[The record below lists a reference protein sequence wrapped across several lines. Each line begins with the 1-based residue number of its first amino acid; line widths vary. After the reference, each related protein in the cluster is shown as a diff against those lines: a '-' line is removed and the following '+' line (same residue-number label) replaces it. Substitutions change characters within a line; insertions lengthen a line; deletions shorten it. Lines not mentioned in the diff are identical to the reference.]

1 METFLLNLLKTSLL
15 GSLAI
20 LAMLVLKPLWRE
32 RYRAKTRC
40 WLWLALAA
48 FLLLPVDFSVKNA
61 PVQAAPPKDY
71 TLFVGTDKT
80 AIQSTDNLFGDMAE
94 KSGQSPAQVR
104 DTIIQRPVTNPEQK
118 TTRYIPVTTILFYG
132 YLAGAAAF
140 LLYQGVSYA
149 LFRRTVRRWK
159 RDVSRADYAAM
170 LSDTARDLGVSA
182 PEMIVCEAISTPA
195 VTGLLRP
202 RLLLPHERYDV
213 QELRYILRH
222 ELCHLKRRDMLLKLV
237 LLAANAMHW
246 FNPVVYLM
254 LRQADEDIELA
265 CDSAATDG
273 LELPERAAYS
283 RTLLAA
289 VQSSVRALPAT
300 TCFGGTVERLKRRI
314 TNVLGAQKKRGLGVV
329 ALVLALTLTAG
340 CAISWGERAQKN
352 DDPFADKSY
361 TVDILLYEAPAFT
374 DGFTDGTYP
383 SFRTTTNTAGE
394 KYVTLCDAWGS
405 TSIYGPMEEY
415 TLEKQSFYALFG
427 STKASP
433 VDDLIQNNKS
443 AWSGHCEEASDGQPN
458 QVYLLKQKDGSVY
471 LGLAGDYEE
480 DGSELFCSV
489 FRLNE
494 QVNPIY
500 ASMDDYAAACVE
512 DLKKGTMT
520 YSVSENNDYAS
531 RSIEDTVADVRV
543 TQLEQADSLGNLSP
557 DGTVLE
563 LWYFQYEMKPT
574 NEAGMQI
581 DVIGGQELTDD
592 GYLNENWT
600 HYLTVLHYTYGEKTG
615 YQVIG
620 TYTGNDGLWYNG
632 CSYSGEEKY
641 YLHDFYV
648 DYAGLDLPKMFI
660 PDLLNDTA
668 ADGYGRANQCEARL
682 ISGDGSYYFYA
693 PITAWACN
701 PGTEFWY
708 SRYDTGSYFN
718 AKKLEQS
725 LDEAKAEWE
734 STGAKAEKTDAGW
747 RFVTHEGMSNT
758 IVTLFDAPDGTCY
771 EVTTHWTFDGST
783 EENQWGWNRD
793 RAVEGEA
800 VILQAMVNSFR
811 TSKIL
816 FTDGSPN
823 GSESSDPAPDDTAF
837 QADLQL
843 ASNGGAS
850 WLSLNTDGMA
860 VGGHDPKDSAPT
872 VLLDTC
878 DYKEYDPSESS
889 PSGSAVPPGGGNPLA
904 LCLSLSNSAR
914 FTFYEGSD
922 FMLYQHGDTR
932 YYKVSSYG
940 DYATIFDAMLA
951 WYNKTPDKEA
961 TFESDLVLASNAATV
976 DILAFCPA
984 SGESGSHAPLLT
996 GYSVAL
1002 DSYEYKPIDKPKNLD
1017 GLDSVELWPHNAQ
1030 ATCLIFYKGTNTVKY
1045 VSGKS
1050 ERYYRAVGDFSIVD
1064 NDGRTLYD
1072 LMRVW
1077 YDTAEYSDMLTSDV
1091 RAQSKSF
1098 SWQEAAQN
1106 WANAY
1111 YGTQKEVT
1119 SGSIY
1124 KFTWLNVTVN
1134 PAEETTQAKRKAG
1147 EIDDNTYCFAV
1158 RVEFTAESANALQSA
1173 MAGNTVKCENPAA
1186 PKDAYEF
1193 YRCCTIQLR
1202 DDGRW
1207 YGTELGT
1214 GWLCAIP
1221 KKEGLPPPFFAVFQR
1236 RAGKSTGT
1244 SQRYVV

>member
-40 WLWLALAA
+40 WLWLAMAA

-140 LLYQGVSYA
+140 LLYQGISYA
-149 LFRRTVRRWK
+149 HFRRTVRRWK

-170 LSDTARDLGVSA
+170 LSNTARDLGVSA

-314 TNVLGAQKKRGLGVV
+314 TNVLGAQKKRGLGIV

-340 CAISWGERAQKN
+340 CAVSWGERAQKN

-361 TVDILLYEAPAFT
+361 TVDTLLYEAPGFT
-374 DGFTDGTYP
+374 DGFTDGAYP
-383 SFRTTTNTAGE
+383 TFRTATNPAGE
-394 KYVTLCDAWGS
+394 KYVTMFNDLGYAL
-405 TSIYGPMEEY
+405 IYGPMEEY
-415 TLEKQSFYALFG
+415 KLEKQSFYALFG
-427 STKASP
+427 NTRDASP
-433 VDDLIQNNKS
+433 VDDLMQHNKS
-443 AWSGHCEEASDGQPN
+443 AWTGYCEEAKDSQPY
-458 QVYLLKQKDGSVY
+458 QAYLLEQEDGTIY
-471 LGLAGDYEE
+471 LGLSADYAE
-480 DGSELFCSV
+480 DGSECFCMV
-489 FRLNE
+489 YRLE
-494 QVNPIY
+494 KEDDTIY

-543 TQLEQADSLGNLSP
+543 TQLEFADSLGNLSP

-574 NEAGMQI
+574 NEAGAQI
-581 DVIGGQELTDD
+581 NIVGGQELTDD
-592 GYLNENWT
+592 GYLNEHWT
-600 HYLTVLHYTYGEKTG
+600 HYLTVLHYTSGEKTG
-615 YQVIG
+615 YQILG
-620 TYTGNDGLWYNG
+620 TSMSNDGLWYNG
-632 CSYSGEEKY
+632 CSYGVDLKY

-648 DYAGLDLPKMFI
+648 DYAGLDLPKMYI
-660 PDLLNDTA
+660 PNLVDGLVE
-668 ADGYGRANQCEARL
+668 DGYGHGNSVEGRL
-682 ISGDGSYYFYA
+682 ISGNGNYSFYA
-693 PITAWACN
+693 PISGWTYKPDAEYA
-701 PGTEFWY
+701 EYWY
-708 SRYDTGSYFN
+708 SSYNTGSYFSVTEVDHSLYDE
-718 AKKLEQS
+718 KL
-725 LDEAKAEWE
+725 EWE
-734 STGAKAEKTDAGW
+734 SAGYTAEWIDESC

-758 IVTLFDAPDGTCY
+758 VVTLFNGPNNTCY
-771 EVTTHWTFDGST
+771 IVEIHWLFDGST

-793 RAVEGEA
+793 RAVEEEA

-816 FTDGSPN
+816 PTTDPVLD
-823 GSESSDPAPDDTAF
+823 DPAF
-837 QADLQL
+837 KADLQL
-843 ASNGGAS
+843 ATNGGAS
-850 WLSLNTDGMA
+850 WMYLSKNSAAVSDCNMRNVSPAVKLDECSYTLLNKDFTPADG
-860 VGGHDPKDSAPT
+860 T
-872 VLLDTC
+872 QVLQLW
-878 DYKEYDPSESS
+878 
-889 PSGSAVPPGGGNPLA
+889 
-904 LCLSLSNSAR
+904 LSNNDASHFA
-914 FTFYEGSD
+914 FYEGSNV
-922 FMLYQHGDTR
+922 MLYQCDEVR
-932 YYKVSSYG
+932 YYDVSNFG
-940 DYATIFDAMLA
+940 DYKTLYDAMLA
-951 WYNKTPDKEA
+951 WFNSAQSGTEP
-961 TFESDLVLASNAATV
+961 SDASSTTTTNAVSRDSLIKA
-976 DILAFCPA
+976 A
-984 SGESGSHAPLLT
+984 
-996 GYSVAL
+996 
-1002 DSYEYKPIDKPKNLD
+1002 DSYVDLGGYLWYTAGGKLCRWREGGSVETIDTLPIDYYLNDAPVSASLSTQDNRILMSYHI
-1017 GLDSVELWPHNAQ
+1017 GG
-1030 ATCLIFYKGTNTVKY
+1030 ATMGSFIT
-1045 VSGKS
+1045 
-1050 ERYYRAVGDFSIVD
+1050 D
-1064 NDGRTLYD
+1064 LYD
-1072 LMRVW
+1072 TDGKKLSSINGYNAIAISGDIIVMTDHFMPTPNNMSIS
-1077 YDTAEYSDMLTSDV
+1077 YDCGKTFTEFGDKDWFYGSALTED
-1091 RAQSKSF
+1091 
-1098 SWQEAAQN
+1098 
-1106 WANAY
+1106 
-1111 YGTQKEVT
+1111 GTYVT
-1119 SGSIY
+1119 SVDSSLEIRDGYVYTTAVYDINHEKSDDP
-1124 KFTWLNVTVN
+1124 LVTH
-1134 PAEETTQAKRKAG
+1134 
-1147 EIDDNTYCFAV
+1147 AV
-1158 RVEFTAESANALQSA
+1158 RISI
-1173 MAGNTVKCENPAA
+1173 K
-1186 PKDAYEF
+1186 
-1193 YRCCTIQLR
+1193 
-1202 DDGRW
+1202 
-1207 YGTELGT
+1207 T
-1214 GWLCAIP
+1214 GAQEILD
-1221 KKEGLPPPFFAVFQR
+1221 
-1236 RAGKSTGT
+1236 
-1244 SQRYVV
+1244 

>member
-15 GSLAI
+15 GSIAI

-48 FLLLPVDFSVKNA
+48 FLLLPIDFSVKNA

-104 DTIIQRPVTNPEQK
+104 DTIIHRPVTNPEQK

-159 RDVSRADYAAM
+159 RDVARADYASL
-170 LSDTARDLGVSA
+170 LSDTVRDLGVSA

-314 TNVLGAQKKRGLGVV
+314 TNVLGAQKKRGLGIV

-340 CAISWGERAQKN
+340 CAVSWGERAQKN

-361 TVDILLYEAPAFT
+361 TVDTLLYEAPGFT
-374 DGFTDGTYP
+374 DGFTDGAYP
-383 SFRTTTNTAGE
+383 TFRTATNPAGE
-394 KYVTLCDAWGS
+394 KYVTMFNDLGYAL
-405 TSIYGPMEEY
+405 IYGPMEEY
-415 TLEKQSFYALFG
+415 KLEKQSFYALFG
-427 STKASP
+427 NTRDASP
-433 VDDLIQNNKS
+433 VDDLMQHNKS
-443 AWSGHCEEASDGQPN
+443 AWTGYCEEAKDSQPY
-458 QVYLLKQKDGSVY
+458 QAYLLEQEDGTIY
-471 LGLAGDYEE
+471 LGLSADYAE
-480 DGSELFCSV
+480 DGSECFCMV
-489 FRLNE
+489 YRLE
-494 QVNPIY
+494 KEDDTIY
-500 ASMDDYAAACVE
+500 ASMDDYAAACVAE
-512 DLKKGTMT
+512 LKKGTMT
-520 YSVSENNDYAS
+520 YSVSENNEYAS

-543 TQLEQADSLGNLSP
+543 TQLEQGDSLGNLSP

-574 NEAGMQI
+574 NEAGAQI
-581 DVIGGQELTDD
+581 NIVGGQELTDD
-592 GYLNENWT
+592 GYLNEHWT

-615 YQVIG
+615 YQIIG

-641 YLHDFYV
+641 YLHDFYI

-660 PDLLNDTA
+660 PNLLNA
-668 ADGYGRANQCEARL
+668 ATDGYGRANQCEARL

-816 FTDGSPN
+816 PTTDPVLD
-823 GSESSDPAPDDTAF
+823 DPAF
-837 QADLQL
+837 KADLQL
-843 ASNGGAS
+843 ATNGGAS
-850 WLSLNTDGMA
+850 WMYLSKNSAA
-860 VGGHDPKDSAPT
+860 VSDCNMRNVTPT
-872 VLLDTC
+872 VKLDECSYALLNEEFTPDDGKQT
-878 DYKEYDPSESS
+878 
-889 PSGSAVPPGGGNPLA
+889 LT
-904 LCLSLSNSAR
+904 LWLSNNDSSHLA
-914 FTFYEGSD
+914 FYEGTNV
-922 FMLYQHGDTR
+922 MLYQRDDAR
-932 YYKVSSYG
+932 YYKVSNFG
-940 DYATIFDAMLA
+940 DYATLYDAMLA
-951 WYNKTPDKEA
+951 WFNSAQSGTEP
-961 TFESDLVLASNAATV
+961 SDASSTTTTNAVSRDSLIKA
-976 DILAFCPA
+976 A
-984 SGESGSHAPLLT
+984 
-996 GYSVAL
+996 
-1002 DSYEYKPIDKPKNLD
+1002 DSYVDLGGYLWYTAGGKFCRWRE
-1017 GLDSVELWPHNAQ
+1017 GGSVETVCDLPLDYDTPVSASLSTQDNRILMNYHIGG
-1030 ATCLIFYKGTNTVKY
+1030 ATMGSFIT
-1045 VSGKS
+1045 
-1050 ERYYRAVGDFSIVD
+1050 D
-1064 NDGRTLYD
+1064 LYD
-1072 LMRVW
+1072 TDGKKLSSINGYNAIAISGDIIVMTDHFMPTPNNMSIS
-1077 YDTAEYSDMLTSDV
+1077 YDCGKTFTEFGDKDWFYGSALTED
-1091 RAQSKSF
+1091 
-1098 SWQEAAQN
+1098 
-1106 WANAY
+1106 
-1111 YGTQKEVT
+1111 GTYVT
-1119 SGSIY
+1119 SVSSSLEIRDGYVYTTAVYDINHEKSDDP
-1124 KFTWLNVTVN
+1124 LVTH
-1134 PAEETTQAKRKAG
+1134 
-1147 EIDDNTYCFAV
+1147 AV
-1158 RVEFTAESANALQSA
+1158 RISI
-1173 MAGNTVKCENPAA
+1173 K
-1186 PKDAYEF
+1186 
-1193 YRCCTIQLR
+1193 
-1202 DDGRW
+1202 
-1207 YGTELGT
+1207 T
-1214 GWLCAIP
+1214 GAQEILD
-1221 KKEGLPPPFFAVFQR
+1221 
-1236 RAGKSTGT
+1236 
-1244 SQRYVV
+1244 

>member
-40 WLWLALAA
+40 WLWLAMAA

-140 LLYQGVSYA
+140 LLYQGISYA
-149 LFRRTVRRWK
+149 HFRRTVRRWK

-254 LRQADEDIELA
+254 LRQADEDIELS

-314 TNVLGAQKKRGLGVV
+314 TNVLGAQKKRGLGIV

-340 CAISWGERAQKN
+340 CAVGWGERAQTQKN

-361 TVDILLYEAPAFT
+361 TVDTLLYEAPGFT
-374 DGFTDGTYP
+374 DGFTDGAYP
-383 SFRTTTNTAGE
+383 TFRTATNPAGE
-394 KYVTLCDAWGS
+394 KYVTMFNDLGYAL
-405 TSIYGPMEEY
+405 IYGPMEEY
-415 TLEKQSFYALFG
+415 KLEKQSFYALFG
-427 STKASP
+427 NTRDASP
-433 VDDLIQNNKS
+433 VDDLMQHNKS
-443 AWSGHCEEASDGQPN
+443 AWTGYCEEAKDSQPY
-458 QVYLLKQKDGSVY
+458 QAYLLEQEDGTIY
-471 LGLAGDYEE
+471 LGLSADYAE
-480 DGSELFCSV
+480 DGSECFCMV
-489 FRLNE
+489 YRLNE
-494 QVNPIY
+494 QINTIY
-500 ASMDDYAAACVE
+500 PSMDDYAAACVE

-520 YSVSENNDYAS
+520 YSVSENNEYAS

-543 TQLEQADSLGNLSP
+543 TQLEFADSLGNLSP

-574 NEAGMQI
+574 NEAGVQI

-592 GYLNENWT
+592 GYLNEHWT

-615 YQVIG
+615 YQIIG
-620 TYTGNDGLWYNG
+620 TSMSNDGLWYNG
-632 CSYSGEEKY
+632 CGYGVDLKY
-641 YLHDFYV
+641 YLHDFYI
-648 DYAGLDLPKMFI
+648 DYAGLNEPKMYI
-660 PDLLNDTA
+660 PDLVDGLVE
-668 ADGYGRANQCEARL
+668 DGYGHGNTVEGRL
-682 ISGDGSYYFYA
+682 ISGNGNYSFYA
-693 PITAWACN
+693 PISGWTYKPDAEYA
-701 PGTEFWY
+701 EYWY
-708 SRYDTGSYFN
+708 SSYNTGSYFSVT
-718 AKKLEQS
+718 EVDHS
-725 LDEAKAEWE
+725 LYDEKPEWE
-734 STGAKAEKTDAGW
+734 SAGYTAEWIDESC

-758 IVTLFDAPDGTCY
+758 VVTLFNGPNNTCY
-771 EVTTHWTFDGST
+771 IVEIHWLFDGST
-783 EENQWGWNRD
+783 EENQWGWNHD
-793 RAVEGEA
+793 RAVEEEA
-800 VILQAMVNSFR
+800 VILQAMVKHFTINGG
-811 TSKIL
+811 IY
-816 FTDGSPN
+816 FTDGSSD
-823 GSESSDPAPDDTAF
+823 SESPADTAF
-837 QADLQL
+837 LTDLQL

-860 VGGHDPKDSAPT
+860 VGGHDPKDAAPT

-984 SGESGSHAPLLT
+984 GGESGSHAPLLT

-1002 DSYEYKPIDKPKNLD
+1002 DSYEYKPIDKPKKLD

-1214 GWLCAIP
+1214 GW
-1221 KKEGLPPPFFAVFQR
+1221 
-1236 RAGKSTGT
+1236 
-1244 SQRYVV
+1244 

>member
-48 FLLLPVDFSVKNA
+48 FLLLPIDFSVKNA

-94 KSGQSPAQVR
+94 KSGQSPSAVR

-140 LLYQGVSYA
+140 LLYQGVSYT

-159 RDVSRADYAAM
+159 RDVARADYAAM

-202 RLLLPHERYDV
+202 RLLLPHEHYDV

-314 TNVLGAQKKRGLGVV
+314 TNVLGVQKKRGLGIV

-340 CAISWGERAQKN
+340 CAVSWGERAQKN

-361 TVDILLYEAPAFT
+361 TVDTLLYEAPGFT
-374 DGFTDGTYP
+374 DGFTDGAYP
-383 SFRTTTNTAGE
+383 TFRTATNPAGE
-394 KYVTLCDAWGS
+394 KYVTMFNDLGYAL
-405 TSIYGPMEEY
+405 IYGPMEEY
-415 TLEKQSFYALFG
+415 KLEKQSFYALFG
-427 STKASP
+427 NTRDASP
-433 VDDLIQNNKS
+433 VDDLMQHNKS
-443 AWSGHCEEASDGQPN
+443 AWTGYCEEAKDSQPY
-458 QVYLLKQKDGSVY
+458 QAYLLEQEDGTIY
-471 LGLAGDYEE
+471 LGLSADYAE
-480 DGSELFCSV
+480 DGSECFCMV
-489 FRLNE
+489 YRLNE
-494 QVNPIY
+494 QINPIY

-520 YSVSENNDYAS
+520 YSVSENNEYAS

-543 TQLEQADSLGNLSP
+543 TQLEQGDSLGNLSP

-574 NEAGMQI
+574 NEAGVEI
-581 DVIGGQELTDD
+581 EPVGGQYVTDD
-592 GYLNENWT
+592 GYLRESWT
-600 HYLTVLHYTYGEKTG
+600 HYLTVLHYTSGEKTG

-632 CSYSGEEKY
+632 CNYSGEEKY
-641 YLHDFYV
+641 YLHDFYI

-660 PDLLNDTA
+660 PNLLNA
-668 ADGYGRANQCEARL
+668 ATDGYGRANQCEARL

-816 FTDGSPN
+816 PTTDPVLD
-823 GSESSDPAPDDTAF
+823 DPAF
-837 QADLQL
+837 KADLQL
-843 ASNGGAS
+843 ATNGGAS
-850 WLSLNTDGMA
+850 WMYLSKNSAA
-860 VGGHDPKDSAPT
+860 VSDCNMRNVTPT
-872 VLLDTC
+872 VKLDECSYALLNEEFTPDDGKQT
-878 DYKEYDPSESS
+878 
-889 PSGSAVPPGGGNPLA
+889 LT
-904 LCLSLSNSAR
+904 LWLSNNDSSHLA
-914 FTFYEGSD
+914 FYEGTNV
-922 FMLYQHGDTR
+922 MLYQRDDAR
-932 YYKVSSYG
+932 YYKVSNFG
-940 DYATIFDAMLA
+940 DYATLYDAMLA
-951 WYNKTPDKEA
+951 WFNSAQSGTEP
-961 TFESDLVLASNAATV
+961 SDASSTTTTNAVSRDSLIKA
-976 DILAFCPA
+976 A
-984 SGESGSHAPLLT
+984 
-996 GYSVAL
+996 
-1002 DSYEYKPIDKPKNLD
+1002 DSYVDLGGYLWYTAGGKFCRWRE
-1017 GLDSVELWPHNAQ
+1017 GGSVETVCDLPLDYDTPVSASLSTQDNRILMNYHIGG
-1030 ATCLIFYKGTNTVKY
+1030 ATMGSFIT
-1045 VSGKS
+1045 
-1050 ERYYRAVGDFSIVD
+1050 D
-1064 NDGRTLYD
+1064 LYD
-1072 LMRVW
+1072 TDGKKLSSINGYNAIAISGDIIVMTDHFMPTPNNMSIS
-1077 YDTAEYSDMLTSDV
+1077 YDCGKTFTEFGDKDWFYGSALTED
-1091 RAQSKSF
+1091 
-1098 SWQEAAQN
+1098 
-1106 WANAY
+1106 
-1111 YGTQKEVT
+1111 GTYVT
-1119 SGSIY
+1119 SVSSSLEIRDGYVYTTAVYDINHEKSDDP
-1124 KFTWLNVTVN
+1124 LVTH
-1134 PAEETTQAKRKAG
+1134 
-1147 EIDDNTYCFAV
+1147 AV
-1158 RVEFTAESANALQSA
+1158 RISI
-1173 MAGNTVKCENPAA
+1173 K
-1186 PKDAYEF
+1186 
-1193 YRCCTIQLR
+1193 
-1202 DDGRW
+1202 
-1207 YGTELGT
+1207 T
-1214 GWLCAIP
+1214 GAQEILD
-1221 KKEGLPPPFFAVFQR
+1221 
-1236 RAGKSTGT
+1236 
-1244 SQRYVV
+1244 

>member
-80 AIQSTDNLFGDMAE
+80 TIQSTDNLFGDMAE

-159 RDVSRADYAAM
+159 RDVSRADYASL

-202 RLLLPHERYDV
+202 RLLLPHEHYDV

-340 CAISWGERAQKN
+340 CAVSWGERAQTQKN

-574 NEAGMQI
+574 NEAGAQI
-581 DVIGGQELTDD
+581 NIVGGQELTDD

-600 HYLTVLHYTYGEKTG
+600 HYLTVLHYTSGEKTG
-615 YQVIG
+615 YQIIG

-800 VILQAMVNSFR
+800 EVLRAMVRSF
-811 TSKIL
+811 TVNW
-816 FTDGSPN
+816 DADAAA
-823 GSESSDPAPDDTAF
+823 DPALDDSDF

-843 ASNGGAS
+843 ASNGGAAWMYLS
-850 WLSLNTDGMA
+850 KNSAAVSDCNMRNVTPTVKLDECSYALLNEEFTPDDGKQTLTLWLSNN
-860 VGGHDPKDSAPT
+860 DS
-872 VLLDTC
+872 
-878 DYKEYDPSESS
+878 SH
-889 PSGSAVPPGGGNPLA
+889 LA
-904 LCLSLSNSAR
+904 
-914 FTFYEGSD
+914 FYEGTNV
-922 FMLYQHGDTR
+922 MLYQRDDAR
-932 YYKVSSYG
+932 YYKVSNFG
-940 DYATIFDAMLA
+940 DYATLYDAMLA
-951 WYNKTPDKEA
+951 WFNSAQSGTE
-961 TFESDLVLASNAATV
+961 TSDASSTTTTNAVSRDSLIKA
-976 DILAFCPA
+976 A
-984 SGESGSHAPLLT
+984 
-996 GYSVAL
+996 
-1002 DSYEYKPIDKPKNLD
+1002 DSY
-1017 GLDSVELWPHNAQ
+1017 
-1030 ATCLIFYKGTNTVKY
+1030 
-1045 VSGKS
+1045 
-1050 ERYYRAVGDFSIVD
+1050 VD
-1064 NDGRTLYD
+1064 NDDYLWYISGGKLCRWHEGGSVETLRELPYNDVTDQPAIATLAVEYDQVALRWHIGGATTGTTMLQLYGADGKRTMELD
-1072 LMRVW
+1072 
-1077 YDTAEYSDMLTSDV
+1077 
-1091 RAQSKSF
+1091 
-1098 SWQEAAQN
+1098 
-1106 WANAY
+1106 
-1111 YGTQKEVT
+1111 
-1119 SGSIY
+1119 GSA
-1124 KFTWLNVTVN
+1124 
-1134 PAEETTQAKRKAG
+1134 P
-1147 EIDDNTYCFAV
+1147 FAI
-1158 RVEFTAESANALQSA
+1158 S
-1173 MAGNTVKCENPAA
+1173 GNTVVKLLSFPPTTGNLLLSTDGGKTWSAIG
-1186 PKDAYEF
+1186 DADWF
-1193 YRCCTIQLR
+1193 YGSVTEDSSGSTSYALADLTIR
-1202 DDGRW
+1202 DGYVYTTAVYDIDHQKTSDPLVTHSVRVN
-1207 YGTELGT
+1207 LKT
-1214 GWLCAIP
+1214 GAQEILD
-1221 KKEGLPPPFFAVFQR
+1221 
-1236 RAGKSTGT
+1236 
-1244 SQRYVV
+1244 

>member
-149 LFRRTVRRWK
+149 HFRRTVRRWK
-159 RDVSRADYAAM
+159 RDVARADYAAM
-170 LSDTARDLGVSA
+170 LSDTAHDLGVSA
-182 PEMIVCEAISTPA
+182 PEMLVCEAISTPA

-340 CAISWGERAQKN
+340 CAVSWGERAQKN

-361 TVDILLYEAPAFT
+361 TVDTLLYEAPGFT
-374 DGFTDGTYP
+374 DGFTDGAYP
-383 SFRTTTNTAGE
+383 TFRTATNPAGE
-394 KYVTLCDAWGS
+394 KYVTMFNDLGYAL
-405 TSIYGPMEEY
+405 IYGPMEEY
-415 TLEKQSFYALFG
+415 KLEKQSFYALFG
-427 STKASP
+427 NTRDASP
-433 VDDLIQNNKS
+433 VDDLMQHNKS
-443 AWSGHCEEASDGQPN
+443 AWTGYCEEAKDSQPYQAYFLEQEDGTI
-458 QVYLLKQKDGSVY
+458 Y
-471 LGLAGDYEE
+471 LGLSADYAE
-480 DGSELFCSV
+480 DGSECFCMV
-489 FRLNE
+489 YRLNE
-494 QVNPIY
+494 QINPIY
-500 ASMDDYAAACVE
+500 ASMDDYAAMCVE

-520 YSVSENNDYAS
+520 YSVSENNEYGA

-574 NEAGMQI
+574 NEAGAQI
-581 DVIGGQELTDD
+581 NIVGGQELTDD
-592 GYLNENWT
+592 GYLNEHWT
-600 HYLTVLHYTYGEKTG
+600 HYLTVLHYTSGEQTG
-615 YQVIG
+615 YQIIG
-620 TYTGNDGLWYNG
+620 TSMSNDGLWYNG
-632 CSYSGEEKY
+632 CSYGVDLKY

-648 DYAGLDLPKMFI
+648 DYAGLDLPKMYI
-660 PDLLNDTA
+660 PNLVDGLVE
-668 ADGYGRANQCEARL
+668 DGYGHGNSVEGRL
-682 ISGDGSYYFYA
+682 ISGNGNYRFYA
-693 PITAWACN
+693 PISGWTYKPDAEYAEC
-701 PGTEFWY
+701 WY
-708 SRYDTGSYFN
+708 SSYNTGSYFSVTEVDHSLYDE
-718 AKKLEQS
+718 KL
-725 LDEAKAEWE
+725 EWE
-734 STGAKAEKTDAGW
+734 SAGYTAEWIDESC

-758 IVTLFDAPDGTCY
+758 VVTLFNGPNNTCY
-771 EVTTHWTFDGST
+771 IVEIHWLFDGST

-793 RAVEGEA
+793 RAVEEEA

-816 FTDGSPN
+816 PTM
-823 GSESSDPAPDDTAF
+823 DPVLDDSAF
-837 QADLQL
+837 KADLQL
-843 ASNGGAS
+843 ATNGGAS
-850 WLSLNTDGMA
+850 WMYLSKNSAA
-860 VGGHDPKDSAPT
+860 VSDCNMRNVTPT
-872 VLLDTC
+872 VKLDECSYALLNEEFTPDDGKQT
-878 DYKEYDPSESS
+878 
-889 PSGSAVPPGGGNPLA
+889 LT
-904 LCLSLSNSAR
+904 LWLSNNDSSHLA
-914 FTFYEGSD
+914 FYESTNV
-922 FMLYQHGDTR
+922 MLYQRDDAR
-932 YYKVSSYG
+932 YYKVSNFG
-940 DYATIFDAMLA
+940 DYATLYDAMLA
-951 WYNKTPDKEA
+951 WFNSAQSGTEP
-961 TFESDLVLASNAATV
+961 SDASSTTTTNAVSRDSLIKA
-976 DILAFCPA
+976 A
-984 SGESGSHAPLLT
+984 
-996 GYSVAL
+996 
-1002 DSYEYKPIDKPKNLD
+1002 DSYVDLGGYLWYTAGGKFCRWHE
-1017 GLDSVELWPHNAQ
+1017 GGSVE
-1030 ATCLIFYKGTNTVKY
+1030 TVCDLPLDY
-1045 VSGKS
+1045 DTPVSAS
-1050 ERYYRAVGDFSIVD
+1050 LSTQD
-1064 NDGRTLYD
+1064 NRILMNYHIGGAIMGSFITDLYD
-1072 LMRVW
+1072 TDGKKLSSINGYNAIAISGDIIVMTDHFMPTPNNMSIS
-1077 YDTAEYSDMLTSDV
+1077 YDCGKTFTEFGDKDWFYGSALTED
-1091 RAQSKSF
+1091 
-1098 SWQEAAQN
+1098 
-1106 WANAY
+1106 
-1111 YGTQKEVT
+1111 GTYVT
-1119 SGSIY
+1119 SVNSSLEIRDGYVYTTAVYDINHEKSDDP
-1124 KFTWLNVTVN
+1124 LVTH
-1134 PAEETTQAKRKAG
+1134 
-1147 EIDDNTYCFAV
+1147 AV
-1158 RVEFTAESANALQSA
+1158 RISI
-1173 MAGNTVKCENPAA
+1173 K
-1186 PKDAYEF
+1186 
-1193 YRCCTIQLR
+1193 
-1202 DDGRW
+1202 
-1207 YGTELGT
+1207 T
-1214 GWLCAIP
+1214 GAQEILD
-1221 KKEGLPPPFFAVFQR
+1221 
-1236 RAGKSTGT
+1236 
-1244 SQRYVV
+1244 

>member
-80 AIQSTDNLFGDMAE
+80 TIQSTDNLFGDMAE

-159 RDVSRADYAAM
+159 RDVARADYAAM

-340 CAISWGERAQKN
+340 CAVGWGERAQTQKN

-520 YSVSENNDYAS
+520 YSVSENNEYAS

-543 TQLEQADSLGNLSP
+543 TQLEFADSLGNLSP

-600 HYLTVLHYTYGEKTG
+600 HYLTVLHYTSGEQTG

-816 FTDGSPN
+816 PTTDPVLD
-823 GSESSDPAPDDTAF
+823 DPAF
-837 QADLQL
+837 KADLQL
-843 ASNGGAS
+843 ATNGGAS
-850 WLSLNTDGMA
+850 WMYLSKNSAA
-860 VGGHDPKDSAPT
+860 VSDCNMRNVTPT
-872 VLLDTC
+872 VKLDECSYALLNEEFTPDDGKQT
-878 DYKEYDPSESS
+878 
-889 PSGSAVPPGGGNPLA
+889 LT
-904 LCLSLSNSAR
+904 LWLSNNDSSHLA
-914 FTFYEGSD
+914 FYEGSNV
-922 FMLYQHGDTR
+922 MLYQCDEAR
-932 YYKVSSYG
+932 YYDVSNFG
-940 DYATIFDAMLA
+940 DYKTLYDAMLA
-951 WYNKTPDKEA
+951 WFNSA
-961 TFESDLVLASNAATV
+961 QSDTEPSDASSTTTTNAVTRDSLIKAADSYVDLGGYLWYTAGGKLCRWREGSSVEVLHDLPVNDVTDTTV
-976 DILAFCPA
+976 DATLSVVSDQVALCYYIGGGIMGSFVTELYGADGKQSA
-984 SGESGSHAPLLT
+984 TLYGYESIAISGSTIVETTKFPPTVNNLRLSTDGGKTWTSIGDADYFYGSVTEDDSSISYFPGALEIRD
-996 GYSVAL
+996 GYVYTTAVY
-1002 DSYEYKPIDKPKNLD
+1002 DIDHQK
-1017 GLDSVELWPHNAQ
+1017 
-1030 ATCLIFYKGTNTVKY
+1030 
-1045 VSGKS
+1045 
-1050 ERYYRAVGDFSIVD
+1050 
-1064 NDGRTLYD
+1064 
-1072 LMRVW
+1072 
-1077 YDTAEYSDMLTSDV
+1077 TSDPL
-1091 RAQSKSF
+1091 
-1098 SWQEAAQN
+1098 
-1106 WANAY
+1106 
-1111 YGTQKEVT
+1111 VT
-1119 SGSIY
+1119 HS
-1124 KFTWLNVTVN
+1124 
-1134 PAEETTQAKRKAG
+1134 
-1147 EIDDNTYCFAV
+1147 V
-1158 RVEFTAESANALQSA
+1158 RVNL
-1173 MAGNTVKCENPAA
+1173 K
-1186 PKDAYEF
+1186 
-1193 YRCCTIQLR
+1193 
-1202 DDGRW
+1202 
-1207 YGTELGT
+1207 T
-1214 GWLCAIP
+1214 GAQEILD
-1221 KKEGLPPPFFAVFQR
+1221 
-1236 RAGKSTGT
+1236 
-1244 SQRYVV
+1244 

>member
-40 WLWLALAA
+40 WLWLALAV

-159 RDVSRADYAAM
+159 RDVARADYAAM
-170 LSDTARDLGVSA
+170 LSDTARDLGVGA

-202 RLLLPHERYDV
+202 RLLLPHEHYDV

-340 CAISWGERAQKN
+340 CAVSWGERAQKN
-352 DDPFADKSY
+352 DDLFADKSY
-361 TVDILLYEAPAFT
+361 TVDTLLYEAPGFT
-374 DGFTDGTYP
+374 DGFTDGAYP
-383 SFRTTTNTAGE
+383 TFRTATNPAGE
-394 KYVTLCDAWGS
+394 KYVTMFNDLGYAL
-405 TSIYGPMEEY
+405 IYGPMEEY
-415 TLEKQSFYALFG
+415 KLEKQSFYALFG
-427 STKASP
+427 NTRDASP
-433 VDDLIQNNKS
+433 VDDLMQHNKS
-443 AWSGHCEEASDGQPN
+443 AWTGYCEEAKDSQPY
-458 QVYLLKQKDGSVY
+458 QAYLLEQEDGTIY
-471 LGLAGDYEE
+471 LGLSADYAE
-480 DGSELFCSV
+480 DGSECFCMV
-489 FRLNE
+489 YRLE
-494 QVNPIY
+494 KEDDTIY
-500 ASMDDYAAACVE
+500 ASMDDYAAERVAE
-512 DLKKGTMT
+512 LKKGTMT
-520 YSVSENNDYAS
+520 YSVSENNEYAS

-574 NEAGMQI
+574 NEAGAQI
-581 DVIGGQELTDD
+581 NIVGGQELTDD

-600 HYLTVLHYTYGEKTG
+600 HYLTVLHYTSGEKTG
-615 YQVIG
+615 YQIIG

-800 VILQAMVNSFR
+800 AILQAMTDSF
-811 TSKIL
+811 TITGKIL
-816 FTDGSPN
+816 LTQEDASAASTGFDALDAALDALGDMNVTADPLGHAVMVPN
-823 GSESSDPAPDDTAF
+823 ATAKWDDRNGTNIAYRAEIAKQFRQYSWKEASNVAQFGEEVLSVQCGRWNFYLYSNYKNVLSFFDQESDPKGYPYAFEITNAGAENAVWDAFYKWYEEAVAADNGKQTVTPAATDTLSRASITKSADSYVDNDDY
-837 QADLQL
+837 LWYI
-843 ASNGGAS
+843 SGGKLCR
-850 WLSLNTDGMA
+850 WR
-860 VGGHDPKDSAPT
+860 
-872 VLLDTC
+872 
-878 DYKEYDPSESS
+878 E
-889 PSGSAVPPGGGNPLA
+889 GSAVETICTLPIDSLTDSPVRA
-904 LCLSLSNSAR
+904 TLSI
-914 FTFYEGSD
+914 
-922 FMLYQHGDTR
+922 M
-932 YYKVSSYG
+932 VSR
-940 DYATIFDAMLA
+940 
-951 WYNKTPDKEA
+951 
-961 TFESDLVLASNAATV
+961 
-976 DILAFCPA
+976 
-984 SGESGSHAPLLT
+984 
-996 GYSVAL
+996 VAL
-1002 DSYEYKPIDKPKNLD
+1002 RYHIGGATMGTYVTELYNSDGEQYVKIDGYESIAFDNHGNIVKTLQFPPAQNNLSISYD
-1017 GLDSVELWPHNAQ
+1017 
-1030 ATCLIFYKGTNTVKY
+1030 
-1045 VSGKS
+1045 SGKTWTAIGDADYFYGS
-1050 ERYYRAVGDFSIVD
+1050 VTEDGSSISYFPGALEIRDGYVYTTAV
-1064 NDGRTLYD
+1064 YD
-1072 LMRVW
+1072 I
-1077 YDTAEYSDMLTSDV
+1077 DHQKTSDPL
-1091 RAQSKSF
+1091 
-1098 SWQEAAQN
+1098 
-1106 WANAY
+1106 
-1111 YGTQKEVT
+1111 VT
-1119 SGSIY
+1119 HS
-1124 KFTWLNVTVN
+1124 
-1134 PAEETTQAKRKAG
+1134 
-1147 EIDDNTYCFAV
+1147 V
-1158 RVEFTAESANALQSA
+1158 RVNL
-1173 MAGNTVKCENPAA
+1173 K
-1186 PKDAYEF
+1186 
-1193 YRCCTIQLR
+1193 
-1202 DDGRW
+1202 
-1207 YGTELGT
+1207 T
-1214 GWLCAIP
+1214 GAQEILD
-1221 KKEGLPPPFFAVFQR
+1221 
-1236 RAGKSTGT
+1236 
-1244 SQRYVV
+1244 

>member
-40 WLWLALAA
+40 WLWLAMAA

-140 LLYQGVSYA
+140 LLYQGISYA
-149 LFRRTVRRWK
+149 HFRRTVRRWK

-170 LSDTARDLGVSA
+170 LSNTARDLGVSA

-314 TNVLGAQKKRGLGVV
+314 TNVLGAQKKRGFGVV

-340 CAISWGERAQKN
+340 CAVSWGERAQKN

-361 TVDILLYEAPAFT
+361 TVDTLLYEAPGFT
-374 DGFTDGTYP
+374 DGFTDGAYP
-383 SFRTTTNTAGE
+383 TFRTATNPAGE
-394 KYVTLCDAWGS
+394 KYVTMFNDLGYAL
-405 TSIYGPMEEY
+405 IYGPMEEY
-415 TLEKQSFYALFG
+415 KLEKQSFYALFG
-427 STKASP
+427 NTRDASP
-433 VDDLIQNNKS
+433 VDDLMQHNKS
-443 AWSGHCEEASDGQPN
+443 AWTGYCEEAKDSQPY
-458 QVYLLKQKDGSVY
+458 QAYLLEQEDGTIY
-471 LGLAGDYEE
+471 LGLSADYAE
-480 DGSELFCSV
+480 DGSECFCMV
-489 FRLNE
+489 YRLNG
-494 QVNPIY
+494 QINPIY
-500 ASMDDYAAACVE
+500 ASMDDYAAERVAE
-512 DLKKGTMT
+512 LKKGTMT
-520 YSVSENNDYAS
+520 YSVSENNEYAS

-543 TQLEQADSLGNLSP
+543 TQLEQGDSLGNLSP

-574 NEAGMQI
+574 NEAGAQI
-581 DVIGGQELTDD
+581 NIVGGQELTDD
-592 GYLNENWT
+592 GYLNEHWT

-615 YQVIG
+615 YQIIG

-641 YLHDFYV
+641 YLHDFYI
-648 DYAGLDLPKMFI
+648 DYAGLNEPKMYI
-660 PDLLNDTA
+660 PDLVDGLVE
-668 ADGYGRANQCEARL
+668 DGYGHGNSVEGRL
-682 ISGDGSYYFYA
+682 ISGSTYNFCYYYV
-693 PITAWACN
+693 PITGWACS
-701 PGTEFWY
+701 PGTDYWY
-708 SRYDTGSYFN
+708 SRYDTGSYFSV
-718 AKKLEQS
+718 KKLERGIN
-725 LDEAKAEWE
+725 DAKAEWE
-734 STGAKAEKTDAGW
+734 STGVTGEKVDTGCW
-747 RFVTHEGMSNT
+747 RYVTHEGMSNT
-758 IVTLFDAPDGTCY
+758 IVTLFAGPNNTTY
-771 EVTTHWTFDGST
+771 EVEIHWLFDGST

-793 RAVEGEA
+793 RAVEEEA
-800 VILQAMVNSFR
+800 VILQAMVKHFTINGG
-811 TSKIL
+811 IY
-816 FTDGSPN
+816 FTDGSSD
-823 GSESSDPAPDDTAF
+823 SESPADTAF
-837 QADLQL
+837 LTDLQL

-860 VGGHDPKDSAPT
+860 VGGHDPKDAAPT

-889 PSGSAVPPGGGNPLA
+889 PSGSAVPPRGGNPLA

-984 SGESGSHAPLLT
+984 GGESGSHAPLLT

-1193 YRCCTIQLR
+1193 YRCCTIQLK

-1214 GWLCAIP
+1214 GW
-1221 KKEGLPPPFFAVFQR
+1221 
-1236 RAGKSTGT
+1236 
-1244 SQRYVV
+1244 

>member
-40 WLWLALAA
+40 WLWLALAV

-61 PVQAAPPKDY
+61 PVQAEPPKDY

-80 AIQSTDNLFGDMAE
+80 TIQSTDNLFGDMAE

-159 RDVSRADYAAM
+159 RDVARADYAAM

-265 CDSAATDG
+265 CDSAATGG

-340 CAISWGERAQKN
+340 CAVGWGERAQTQKN

-574 NEAGMQI
+574 NEAGVEI
-581 DVIGGQELTDD
+581 EPVGGQYVTDD
-592 GYLNENWT
+592 GYLRESWT
-600 HYLTVLHYTYGEKTG
+600 HYLTVLHYTSGEKTG

-620 TYTGNDGLWYNG
+620 TYTGNDGLWYDG
-632 CSYSGEEKY
+632 CNYSGEEKY
-641 YLHDFYV
+641 YLHDFYI
-648 DYAGLDLPKMFI
+648 DYAGLNEPKMYI
-660 PDLLNDTA
+660 PNLLNA
-668 ADGYGRANQCEARL
+668 ATDGYGRANQCEARL

-758 IVTLFDAPDGTCY
+758 VVTLFNGPNNTCY
-771 EVTTHWTFDGST
+771 IVEIHWLFDGST

-800 VILQAMVNSFR
+800 AILQAMTDSF
-811 TSKIL
+811 TITGKIL
-816 FTDGSPN
+816 LTQEDASAASTGFDALDAALDALGDMNVTADPLGHAVMVPN
-823 GSESSDPAPDDTAF
+823 ATAKWDDRNGTNIAYRTEIAKQFRQYSWKEASNVAQFGEEVLSVQCGRWNFYLYSNYKNVLSFFDQESDPKGYPYAFEITNTGAENAVWDAFYKWYEEAVAADSGKQAVTTTATDTLSRASITKS
-837 QADLQL
+837 ADSYVDL
-843 ASNGGAS
+843 GGYLWYTA
-850 WLSLNTDGMA
+850 
-860 VGGHDPKDSAPT
+860 GGKFCRWH
-872 VLLDTC
+872 
-878 DYKEYDPSESS
+878 E
-889 PSGSAVPPGGGNPLA
+889 GSAVETICTLPIDSLTDSPVRA
-904 LCLSLSNSAR
+904 TLSI
-914 FTFYEGSD
+914 
-922 FMLYQHGDTR
+922 M
-932 YYKVSSYG
+932 VSR
-940 DYATIFDAMLA
+940 
-951 WYNKTPDKEA
+951 
-961 TFESDLVLASNAATV
+961 
-976 DILAFCPA
+976 
-984 SGESGSHAPLLT
+984 
-996 GYSVAL
+996 VAL
-1002 DSYEYKPIDKPKNLD
+1002 RYHIGGATMGTYVTELYNPDGEQYVKIDGYESIAFDNHGNIVKTLQFPPAQNNLSISYD
-1017 GLDSVELWPHNAQ
+1017 
-1030 ATCLIFYKGTNTVKY
+1030 
-1045 VSGKS
+1045 SGKTWTS
-1050 ERYYRAVGDFSIVD
+1050 IGDADYFYGSVTEDGSSISYFPGALEIRDGYVYTTAV
-1064 NDGRTLYD
+1064 YD
-1072 LMRVW
+1072 I
-1077 YDTAEYSDMLTSDV
+1077 DHQKTSDPL
-1091 RAQSKSF
+1091 
-1098 SWQEAAQN
+1098 
-1106 WANAY
+1106 
-1111 YGTQKEVT
+1111 VT
-1119 SGSIY
+1119 HS
-1124 KFTWLNVTVN
+1124 
-1134 PAEETTQAKRKAG
+1134 
-1147 EIDDNTYCFAV
+1147 V
-1158 RVEFTAESANALQSA
+1158 RVNL
-1173 MAGNTVKCENPAA
+1173 K
-1186 PKDAYEF
+1186 
-1193 YRCCTIQLR
+1193 
-1202 DDGRW
+1202 
-1207 YGTELGT
+1207 T
-1214 GWLCAIP
+1214 GAQEILD
-1221 KKEGLPPPFFAVFQR
+1221 
-1236 RAGKSTGT
+1236 
-1244 SQRYVV
+1244 

>member
-40 WLWLALAA
+40 WLWLALAV
-48 FLLLPVDFSVKNA
+48 FLLLPIDFSVKNA
-61 PVQAAPPKDY
+61 PVQAEPPKDY

-159 RDVSRADYAAM
+159 RDVARADYAAM
-170 LSDTARDLGVSA
+170 LSNTARDLGVSA

-314 TNVLGAQKKRGLGVV
+314 TNVLGVQKKRGLGVV

-340 CAISWGERAQKN
+340 CAVSWGERAQAQKN

-383 SFRTTTNTAGE
+383 SFRATTNTAGE

-520 YSVSENNDYAS
+520 YSVSENNEYAS

-543 TQLEQADSLGNLSP
+543 TQLEQGDSLGNLSP

-574 NEAGMQI
+574 NEAGVEI
-581 DVIGGQELTDD
+581 EPVGGQYVTDD
-592 GYLNENWT
+592 GYLRESWT
-600 HYLTVLHYTYGEKTG
+600 HYLTVLHYTSGEKTG

-632 CSYSGEEKY
+632 CNYSGEEKY
-641 YLHDFYV
+641 YLHDFYI

-660 PDLLNDTA
+660 PNLLNA
-668 ADGYGRANQCEARL
+668 ATDGYGRANQCEARL

-816 FTDGSPN
+816 PTTDPVLD
-823 GSESSDPAPDDTAF
+823 DPAF
-837 QADLQL
+837 KADLQL
-843 ASNGGAS
+843 ATNGGAS
-850 WLSLNTDGMA
+850 WMYLSKNSAA
-860 VGGHDPKDSAPT
+860 VSDCNMRNVTPT
-872 VLLDTC
+872 VKLDECSYALLNEEFTPDDGKQT
-878 DYKEYDPSESS
+878 
-889 PSGSAVPPGGGNPLA
+889 LT
-904 LCLSLSNSAR
+904 LWLSNNDSSHLA
-914 FTFYEGSD
+914 FYEGTNV
-922 FMLYQHGDTR
+922 MLYQRDDAR
-932 YYKVSSYG
+932 YYKVSNFG
-940 DYATIFDAMLA
+940 DYATLYDAMLA
-951 WYNKTPDKEA
+951 WFNSAQSGTEP
-961 TFESDLVLASNAATV
+961 SDASSTTTTNAVSRDSLIKA
-976 DILAFCPA
+976 A
-984 SGESGSHAPLLT
+984 
-996 GYSVAL
+996 
-1002 DSYEYKPIDKPKNLD
+1002 DSYVDLGGYLWYTAGGKFCRWRE
-1017 GLDSVELWPHNAQ
+1017 GCSVETVCDLPLDYDTPVSASLSTQDNRILMNYHIGG
-1030 ATCLIFYKGTNTVKY
+1030 ATMGSFIT
-1045 VSGKS
+1045 
-1050 ERYYRAVGDFSIVD
+1050 D
-1064 NDGRTLYD
+1064 LYD
-1072 LMRVW
+1072 TDGKKLSSINGYNAIAISGDIIVMTDHFMPTPNNMSIS
-1077 YDTAEYSDMLTSDV
+1077 YDCGKTFTEFGDKDWFYGSALTED
-1091 RAQSKSF
+1091 
-1098 SWQEAAQN
+1098 
-1106 WANAY
+1106 
-1111 YGTQKEVT
+1111 GTYVT
-1119 SGSIY
+1119 SVSSSLEIRDGYVYTTAVYDINHEKSDDP
-1124 KFTWLNVTVN
+1124 LVTH
-1134 PAEETTQAKRKAG
+1134 
-1147 EIDDNTYCFAV
+1147 AV
-1158 RVEFTAESANALQSA
+1158 RISI
-1173 MAGNTVKCENPAA
+1173 K
-1186 PKDAYEF
+1186 
-1193 YRCCTIQLR
+1193 
-1202 DDGRW
+1202 
-1207 YGTELGT
+1207 T
-1214 GWLCAIP
+1214 GAQEILD
-1221 KKEGLPPPFFAVFQR
+1221 
-1236 RAGKSTGT
+1236 
-1244 SQRYVV
+1244 

>member
-159 RDVSRADYAAM
+159 RDVARADYASL

-265 CDSAATDG
+265 CDSAATDD
-273 LELPERAAYS
+273 LDRAERAAYS

-300 TCFGGTVERLKRRI
+300 MCFGGTVERLKRRI

-340 CAISWGERAQKN
+340 CAVSWGERTQKN

-361 TVDILLYEAPAFT
+361 TVDTLLYEAPGFT
-374 DGFTDGTYP
+374 DGFTDGAYP
-383 SFRTTTNTAGE
+383 TFRTATNPAGE
-394 KYVTLCDAWGS
+394 KYVTMFNDLGYAL
-405 TSIYGPMEEY
+405 IYGPMEEY
-415 TLEKQSFYALFG
+415 KLEKQSFYALFG
-427 STKASP
+427 STRDASP
-433 VDDLIQNNKS
+433 VDDLMQHNKS
-443 AWSGHCEEASDGQPN
+443 AWTGYCEEAKDSQPY
-458 QVYLLKQKDGSVY
+458 QAYLLEQEDGTIY
-471 LGLAGDYEE
+471 LGLSADYAE
-480 DGSELFCSV
+480 DGSECFCMV
-489 FRLNE
+489 YRLE
-494 QVNPIY
+494 KEDDTIY
-500 ASMDDYAAACVE
+500 ASMDDYAAERVAE
-512 DLKKGTMT
+512 LKKGTMT
-520 YSVSENNDYAS
+520 YSVSENNEYAS

-592 GYLNENWT
+592 GYLNEHWT

-615 YQVIG
+615 YQIIG
-620 TYTGNDGLWYNG
+620 TSMSNDGLWYNG
-632 CSYSGEEKY
+632 CSYGVDLKY

-648 DYAGLDLPKMFI
+648 DYAGLDLPKMYI
-660 PDLLNDTA
+660 PNLVDGLVE
-668 ADGYGRANQCEARL
+668 DGYGHGNSVEGRL
-682 ISGDGSYYFYA
+682 VSDSTYNFCYYYV
-693 PITAWACN
+693 PITGWACS
-701 PGTEFWY
+701 PGTDYWY
-708 SRYDTGSYFN
+708 SRYDTGSYFSV
-718 AKKLEQS
+718 KKLERGIN
-725 LDEAKAEWE
+725 DAKAEWE
-734 STGAKAEKTDAGW
+734 STGAKAEKTDTGW
-747 RFVTHEGMSNT
+747 RYVTHEGMSNT
-758 IVTLFDAPDGTCY
+758 IVTLFDAPDNTCY
-771 EVTTHWTFDGST
+771 EVEIHWSFDGST
-783 EENQWGWNRD
+783 AENEWGWNRD
-793 RAVEGEA
+793 RAVEEEA

-816 FTDGSPN
+816 PTTDPVLD
-823 GSESSDPAPDDTAF
+823 DPAF
-837 QADLQL
+837 KADLQL
-843 ASNGGAS
+843 ATNGGAS
-850 WLSLNTDGMA
+850 WMYLSKNSAA
-860 VGGHDPKDSAPT
+860 VSDCNMRNVTPT
-872 VLLDTC
+872 VNLDECSYALLNEEFTPDDGKQT
-878 DYKEYDPSESS
+878 
-889 PSGSAVPPGGGNPLA
+889 LT
-904 LCLSLSNSAR
+904 LWLSNNDSSHLA
-914 FTFYEGSD
+914 FFEGTD
-922 FMLYQHGDTR
+922 IMLYQRDGAH

-940 DYATIFDAMLA
+940 DYATLYDAMLA
-951 WYNKTPDKEA
+951 WYNSA
-961 TFESDLVLASNAATV
+961 AESD
-976 DILAFCPA
+976 
-984 SGESGSHAPLLT
+984 
-996 GYSVAL
+996 
-1002 DSYEYKPIDKPKNLD
+1002 
-1017 GLDSVELWPHNAQ
+1017 
-1030 ATCLIFYKGTNTVKY
+1030 
-1045 VSGKS
+1045 
-1050 ERYYRAVGDFSIVD
+1050 
-1064 NDGRTLYD
+1064 
-1072 LMRVW
+1072 
-1077 YDTAEYSDMLTSDV
+1077 
-1091 RAQSKSF
+1091 
-1098 SWQEAAQN
+1098 
-1106 WANAY
+1106 
-1111 YGTQKEVT
+1111 
-1119 SGSIY
+1119 
-1124 KFTWLNVTVN
+1124 
-1134 PAEETTQAKRKAG
+1134 
-1147 EIDDNTYCFAV
+1147 
-1158 RVEFTAESANALQSA
+1158 
-1173 MAGNTVKCENPAA
+1173 
-1186 PKDAYEF
+1186 
-1193 YRCCTIQLR
+1193 
-1202 DDGRW
+1202 
-1207 YGTELGT
+1207 
-1214 GWLCAIP
+1214 
-1221 KKEGLPPPFFAVFQR
+1221 
-1236 RAGKSTGT
+1236 TGT
-1244 SQRYVV
+1244 SAIASATVTRDSIIKAAGSYVDYGGYLWYTAGGKFCRWREGGSVETVCDLPLDYDTPVSASLSTQDNRILMNYHIGGATMGSFITDLYDTDGKKLSSINGYNAIAISGDIIVMTDYFMPTPNNLSISYDCGKTFTEFGDKDWFYGSALTEDGTYVTSVNSSLEIRDGYVYTTAVYDINHEKSDDPLVTHAVRISIKTGAQEILD

>member
-94 KSGQSPAQVR
+94 KSGQSPAAVR

-159 RDVSRADYAAM
+159 RDVARADYAAM

-195 VTGLLRP
+195 VTGLLCP

-340 CAISWGERAQKN
+340 CATSWGSRDASTA
-352 DDPFADKSY
+352 PFDGSRYNPMFVFGNSELTTGKDFRPLYYVSDGNGFSVQLSQGNGAKSVALTY
-361 TVDILLYEAPAFT
+361 GSTVAVYMPLESVTLTQENF
-374 DGFTDGTYP
+374 DGTLLPDLDTLRGDNKAAWRVQLPDNFDDHDPEASPNLVFLLEQEDGTLYLCIGYHFEGGDAFPEDTDRIRWVYRLEKEDDTLYP
-383 SFRTTTNTAGE
+383 SM
-394 KYVTLCDAWGS
+394 DA
-405 TSIYGPMEEY
+405 
-415 TLEKQSFYALFG
+415 
-427 STKASP
+427 
-433 VDDLIQNNKS
+433 
-443 AWSGHCEEASDGQPN
+443 
-458 QVYLLKQKDGSVY
+458 
-471 LGLAGDYEE
+471 
-480 DGSELFCSV
+480 
-489 FRLNE
+489 
-494 QVNPIY
+494 
-500 ASMDDYAAACVE
+500 YAAAQVE
-512 DLKKGTMT
+512 KLKKSTMSYCT
-520 YSVSENNDYAS
+520 SEDGNYAS
-531 RSIEDTVADVRV
+531 QVAEDTVADVRV
-543 TQLEQADSLGNLSP
+543 TQLEQGDSLGNLSP

-574 NEAGMQI
+574 NEAGVEI
-581 DVIGGQELTDD
+581 EPVGGQYVTDD
-592 GYLNENWT
+592 GYLRESWT
-600 HYLTVLHYTYGEKTG
+600 HYLTVLRYTSGEKTG

-620 TYTGNDGLWYNG
+620 TYTGNDGLWYDG

-641 YLHDFYV
+641 YLHDFYI

-660 PDLLNDTA
+660 PNLLNA
-668 ADGYGRANQCEARL
+668 ATDGYGRANQCEARL

-800 VILQAMVNSFR
+800 EVLRAMVRSF
-811 TSKIL
+811 TVNW
-816 FTDGSPN
+816 DADAAA
-823 GSESSDPAPDDTAF
+823 DPALDDSDF

-843 ASNGGAS
+843 ASNGGAAWMFLYRDNAAITDRDMLNVTPTVRLDECS
-850 WLSLNTDGMA
+850 YALLHDKFTPADGARSLTLWLSNNDSSHLAFFEGTDI
-860 VGGHDPKDSAPT
+860 
-872 VLLDTC
+872 
-878 DYKEYDPSESS
+878 
-889 PSGSAVPPGGGNPLA
+889 
-904 LCLSLSNSAR
+904 
-914 FTFYEGSD
+914 
-922 FMLYQHGDTR
+922 MLYQRDDAY
-932 YYKVSSYG
+932 YYKVSDYG
-940 DYATIFDAMLA
+940 DYATLYDAMLA
-951 WYNKTPDKEA
+951 WFNSAQSGTEPSDASSA
-961 TFESDLVLASNAATV
+961 TTTNAVSRDSLIKA
-976 DILAFCPA
+976 A
-984 SGESGSHAPLLT
+984 
-996 GYSVAL
+996 
-1002 DSYEYKPIDKPKNLD
+1002 DSYVDLGGYLWYTAGGKFCRWHEGGSVETIDTLPIDYLNDAPVSASLSTQDNRILMSYHIGGATMGTYVTELYNSDGEQYVKIDGYESIAFDNHGNIVKTLQFPPAQNNLSISYD
-1017 GLDSVELWPHNAQ
+1017 
-1030 ATCLIFYKGTNTVKY
+1030 
-1045 VSGKS
+1045 SGKTWTS
-1050 ERYYRAVGDFSIVD
+1050 IGDADYFYGSVTEDGSSISYFPGALEIRDGYVYTTAV
-1064 NDGRTLYD
+1064 YD
-1072 LMRVW
+1072 I
-1077 YDTAEYSDMLTSDV
+1077 DHQKTSDPL
-1091 RAQSKSF
+1091 
-1098 SWQEAAQN
+1098 
-1106 WANAY
+1106 
-1111 YGTQKEVT
+1111 VT
-1119 SGSIY
+1119 H
-1124 KFTWLNVTVN
+1124 
-1134 PAEETTQAKRKAG
+1134 
-1147 EIDDNTYCFAV
+1147 AV
-1158 RVEFTAESANALQSA
+1158 RISI
-1173 MAGNTVKCENPAA
+1173 K
-1186 PKDAYEF
+1186 
-1193 YRCCTIQLR
+1193 
-1202 DDGRW
+1202 
-1207 YGTELGT
+1207 T
-1214 GWLCAIP
+1214 GAQEILD
-1221 KKEGLPPPFFAVFQR
+1221 
-1236 RAGKSTGT
+1236 
-1244 SQRYVV
+1244 

>member
-40 WLWLALAA
+40 WLWLAMAA
-48 FLLLPVDFSVKNA
+48 FLLLPIDFSVKNA

-94 KSGQSPAQVR
+94 KSGQSPAAVR

-118 TTRYIPVTTILFYG
+118 MTRYIPVTTILFYG

-140 LLYQGVSYA
+140 LLYQGLSYA
-149 LFRRTVRRWK
+149 HFRRTVRRWK
-159 RDVSRADYAAM
+159 RDVARADYAAM
-170 LSDTARDLGVSA
+170 LSDTAHDLGVSA

-202 RLLLPHERYDV
+202 RLLLPHEHYDV

-222 ELCHLKRRDMLLKLV
+222 ELCHLKRRDMLFKLV

-340 CAISWGERAQKN
+340 CAVSWGERAQKN

-361 TVDILLYEAPAFT
+361 TVDTLLYEAPGFT
-374 DGFTDGTYP
+374 DGFTDGAYP
-383 SFRTTTNTAGE
+383 TFRTATNPAGE
-394 KYVTLCDAWGS
+394 KYVTMFNDLGYAL
-405 TSIYGPMEEY
+405 IYGPMEEY
-415 TLEKQSFYALFG
+415 KLEKQSFYALFG
-427 STKASP
+427 NTRDASP
-433 VDDLIQNNKS
+433 VDDLMQHNKS
-443 AWSGHCEEASDGQPN
+443 AWTGYCEEAKDSQPY
-458 QVYLLKQKDGSVY
+458 QAYLLEQEDGTIY
-471 LGLAGDYEE
+471 LGLSADYAE
-480 DGSELFCSV
+480 DGSECFCMV
-489 FRLNE
+489 YRLEKEDNT
-494 QVNPIY
+494 IY
-500 ASMDDYAAACVE
+500 PSMDDYAAACVE

-543 TQLEQADSLGNLSP
+543 TRLEQGDSLGNLSP

-574 NEAGMQI
+574 NEAGVEI
-581 DVIGGQELTDD
+581 EPVGGQYVTDD
-592 GYLNENWT
+592 GYLRESWT
-600 HYLTVLHYTYGEKTG
+600 HYLTVLHYTSGEKTG

-632 CSYSGEEKY
+632 CNYSGEEKY
-641 YLHDFYV
+641 YLHDFYI
-648 DYAGLDLPKMFI
+648 DYAGLNEPKMYI
-660 PDLLNDTA
+660 PNLLNA
-668 ADGYGRANQCEARL
+668 ATDGYGRANQCEARL

-800 VILQAMVNSFR
+800 EVLRAMVRSF
-811 TSKIL
+811 TVNW
-816 FTDGSPN
+816 DADAAA
-823 GSESSDPAPDDTAF
+823 DPALDDSDF

-850 WLSLNTDGMA
+850 WMYLSKNSAA
-860 VGGHDPKDSAPT
+860 VSDCNMRNVTPT
-872 VLLDTC
+872 VKLDECSYALLNEEFTPDDGKQT
-878 DYKEYDPSESS
+878 
-889 PSGSAVPPGGGNPLA
+889 LT
-904 LCLSLSNSAR
+904 LWLSNNDSSHLA
-914 FTFYEGSD
+914 FYEGTNV
-922 FMLYQHGDTR
+922 MLYQRDDAR
-932 YYKVSSYG
+932 YYKVSNFG
-940 DYATIFDAMLA
+940 DYATLYDAMLA
-951 WYNKTPDKEA
+951 WYHSAQSGTKP
-961 TFESDLVLASNAATV
+961 SDASSTTTTNAVSRDSLIKA
-976 DILAFCPA
+976 A
-984 SGESGSHAPLLT
+984 
-996 GYSVAL
+996 
-1002 DSYEYKPIDKPKNLD
+1002 DSYVDLGGYLWYTAGGKFCRWRE
-1017 GLDSVELWPHNAQ
+1017 GGSVE
-1030 ATCLIFYKGTNTVKY
+1030 TVCDLPLDY
-1045 VSGKS
+1045 DTPVSAS
-1050 ERYYRAVGDFSIVD
+1050 LSTQD
-1064 NDGRTLYD
+1064 NRILMNYHIGGAIMGSFITDLYD
-1072 LMRVW
+1072 TDGKKLSSINGYNAIAISGDIIVMTDYFMPTPNNMSIS
-1077 YDTAEYSDMLTSDV
+1077 YDCGKTFTEFGDKDWFYGSALTED
-1091 RAQSKSF
+1091 
-1098 SWQEAAQN
+1098 
-1106 WANAY
+1106 
-1111 YGTQKEVT
+1111 GTYVT
-1119 SGSIY
+1119 SVNSSLEIRDGYVYTTAVYDINHEKSDDP
-1124 KFTWLNVTVN
+1124 LVTH
-1134 PAEETTQAKRKAG
+1134 
-1147 EIDDNTYCFAV
+1147 AV
-1158 RVEFTAESANALQSA
+1158 RISI
-1173 MAGNTVKCENPAA
+1173 K
-1186 PKDAYEF
+1186 
-1193 YRCCTIQLR
+1193 
-1202 DDGRW
+1202 
-1207 YGTELGT
+1207 T
-1214 GWLCAIP
+1214 GAQEILD
-1221 KKEGLPPPFFAVFQR
+1221 
-1236 RAGKSTGT
+1236 
-1244 SQRYVV
+1244 

>member
-80 AIQSTDNLFGDMAE
+80 TIQSTDNLFGDMAE

-140 LLYQGVSYA
+140 LLYQGISYA
-149 LFRRTVRRWK
+149 HFRRTVRRWK

-170 LSDTARDLGVSA
+170 LSNTARDLGVSA

-314 TNVLGAQKKRGLGVV
+314 TNVLGAQKKRGLGIV

-340 CAISWGERAQKN
+340 CAVSWGERAQKN

-361 TVDILLYEAPAFT
+361 TVDTLLYEAPGFT
-374 DGFTDGTYP
+374 DGFTDGAYP
-383 SFRTTTNTAGE
+383 TFRTATNPAGE
-394 KYVTLCDAWGS
+394 KYVTMFNDLGYAL
-405 TSIYGPMEEY
+405 IYGPMEEY
-415 TLEKQSFYALFG
+415 KLEKQSFYALFG
-427 STKASP
+427 NTRDASP
-433 VDDLIQNNKS
+433 VDDLMQHNKS
-443 AWSGHCEEASDGQPN
+443 AWTGYCEEAKDSQPY
-458 QVYLLKQKDGSVY
+458 QAYLLEQEDGTIY
-471 LGLAGDYEE
+471 LGLSADYAE
-480 DGSELFCSV
+480 DGSECFCMV
-489 FRLNE
+489 YRLE
-494 QVNPIY
+494 KEDDTIY
-500 ASMDDYAAACVE
+500 PSMDDYAAACVE

-543 TQLEQADSLGNLSP
+543 TRLEQGDSLGNLSP

-574 NEAGMQI
+574 NEAGVQI

-592 GYLNENWT
+592 GYLNEHWT

-615 YQVIG
+615 YQIIG
-620 TYTGNDGLWYNG
+620 TSMSNDGLWYNG
-632 CSYSGEEKY
+632 CGYGVDLKY

-648 DYAGLDLPKMFI
+648 DYAGLNEPKMYI
-660 PDLLNDTA
+660 PNLLNA
-668 ADGYGRANQCEARL
+668 ATDGYGRANQCEARL

-800 VILQAMVNSFR
+800 EVLRAMVRSF
-811 TSKIL
+811 TVNW
-816 FTDGSPN
+816 DADAAA
-823 GSESSDPAPDDTAF
+823 DPALDDSDF

-850 WLSLNTDGMA
+850 WMYLSKNSAA
-860 VGGHDPKDSAPT
+860 VSDCNMRNVTPT
-872 VLLDTC
+872 VKLDECSYALLNEEFTPDDGKQT
-878 DYKEYDPSESS
+878 
-889 PSGSAVPPGGGNPLA
+889 LT
-904 LCLSLSNSAR
+904 LWLSNNDSSHLA
-914 FTFYEGSD
+914 FYEGTNV
-922 FMLYQHGDTR
+922 MLYQRDDAR
-932 YYKVSSYG
+932 YYKVSNFG
-940 DYATIFDAMLA
+940 DYATLYDAMLA
-951 WYNKTPDKEA
+951 WYHSAQSGTKP
-961 TFESDLVLASNAATV
+961 SDASSTTTTNAVSRDSLIKA
-976 DILAFCPA
+976 A
-984 SGESGSHAPLLT
+984 
-996 GYSVAL
+996 
-1002 DSYEYKPIDKPKNLD
+1002 DSYVDLGGYLWYTAGGKFCRWRE
-1017 GLDSVELWPHNAQ
+1017 GGSVE
-1030 ATCLIFYKGTNTVKY
+1030 TVCDLPLDY
-1045 VSGKS
+1045 DTPVSAS
-1050 ERYYRAVGDFSIVD
+1050 LSTQD
-1064 NDGRTLYD
+1064 NRILMNYHIGGAIMGSFITDLYD
-1072 LMRVW
+1072 TDGKKLSSINGYNAIAISGDIIVMTDYFMPTPNNMSIS
-1077 YDTAEYSDMLTSDV
+1077 YDCGKTFTEFGDKDWFYGSALTED
-1091 RAQSKSF
+1091 
-1098 SWQEAAQN
+1098 
-1106 WANAY
+1106 
-1111 YGTQKEVT
+1111 GTYVT
-1119 SGSIY
+1119 SVNSSLEIRDGYVYTTAVYDINHEKSDDP
-1124 KFTWLNVTVN
+1124 LVTH
-1134 PAEETTQAKRKAG
+1134 
-1147 EIDDNTYCFAV
+1147 AV
-1158 RVEFTAESANALQSA
+1158 RISI
-1173 MAGNTVKCENPAA
+1173 K
-1186 PKDAYEF
+1186 
-1193 YRCCTIQLR
+1193 
-1202 DDGRW
+1202 
-1207 YGTELGT
+1207 T
-1214 GWLCAIP
+1214 GAQEILD
-1221 KKEGLPPPFFAVFQR
+1221 
-1236 RAGKSTGT
+1236 
-1244 SQRYVV
+1244 

>member
-94 KSGQSPAQVR
+94 KSGQSPAAVR

-140 LLYQGVSYA
+140 LLYQGISYA

-195 VTGLLRP
+195 VTGLLCP

-340 CAISWGERAQKN
+340 CATSWGSRDASTA
-352 DDPFADKSY
+352 PFDGSRYNPMFVFGNSELTTGKDFRPLYYVSDGNGFSVQLSQGNGAKSVALTY
-361 TVDILLYEAPAFT
+361 GSTVAVYMPLESVTLTQENF
-374 DGFTDGTYP
+374 DGTLLPDLDTLRGDNKAAWRVQLPDNFDDHDPEASPNLVFLLEQEDGTLYLCIGYHFEGGDAFPEDTDRIRWVYRLEKEDDTLYP
-383 SFRTTTNTAGE
+383 SM
-394 KYVTLCDAWGS
+394 DA
-405 TSIYGPMEEY
+405 
-415 TLEKQSFYALFG
+415 
-427 STKASP
+427 
-433 VDDLIQNNKS
+433 
-443 AWSGHCEEASDGQPN
+443 
-458 QVYLLKQKDGSVY
+458 
-471 LGLAGDYEE
+471 
-480 DGSELFCSV
+480 
-489 FRLNE
+489 
-494 QVNPIY
+494 
-500 ASMDDYAAACVE
+500 YAAAQVE
-512 DLKKGTMT
+512 KLKKSTMSYCT
-520 YSVSENNDYAS
+520 SEDGNYAS
-531 RSIEDTVADVRV
+531 QVAEDTVADVRV
-543 TQLEQADSLGNLSP
+543 TQLEFADSLGNLSP

-600 HYLTVLHYTYGEKTG
+600 HYLTVLHYTSGEKTG
-615 YQVIG
+615 YQIIG

-660 PDLLNDTA
+660 PNLLNDTA

-800 VILQAMVNSFR
+800 EVLRAMVRSF
-811 TSKIL
+811 TVNW
-816 FTDGSPN
+816 DADAAA
-823 GSESSDPAPDDTAF
+823 DPALDDSDF

-843 ASNGGAS
+843 ASNGGAAWMFLYRDNAAITDRDMLNVTPTVRLDECS
-850 WLSLNTDGMA
+850 YALLHDKFTPADGARSLTLWLSNNDSSHLAFFEGTDI
-860 VGGHDPKDSAPT
+860 
-872 VLLDTC
+872 
-878 DYKEYDPSESS
+878 
-889 PSGSAVPPGGGNPLA
+889 
-904 LCLSLSNSAR
+904 
-914 FTFYEGSD
+914 
-922 FMLYQHGDTR
+922 MLYQRDDAY
-932 YYKVSSYG
+932 YYKVSDYG
-940 DYATIFDAMLA
+940 DYATLYDAMLA
-951 WYNKTPDKEA
+951 WFNSAQSGTEPSDASSA
-961 TFESDLVLASNAATV
+961 TTTNAVSRDSLIKA
-976 DILAFCPA
+976 A
-984 SGESGSHAPLLT
+984 
-996 GYSVAL
+996 
-1002 DSYEYKPIDKPKNLD
+1002 DSYVDLGGYLWYTAGGKFCRWHEGGSVETIDTLPIDYLNDAPVSASLSTQDNRILMSYHIGGATMGTYVTELYNSDGEQYVKIDGYESIAFDNHGNIVKTLQFPPAQNNLSISYD
-1017 GLDSVELWPHNAQ
+1017 
-1030 ATCLIFYKGTNTVKY
+1030 
-1045 VSGKS
+1045 SGKTWTS
-1050 ERYYRAVGDFSIVD
+1050 IGDADYFYGSVTEDGSSISYFPGALEIRDGYVYTTAV
-1064 NDGRTLYD
+1064 YD
-1072 LMRVW
+1072 I
-1077 YDTAEYSDMLTSDV
+1077 DHQKTSDPL
-1091 RAQSKSF
+1091 
-1098 SWQEAAQN
+1098 
-1106 WANAY
+1106 
-1111 YGTQKEVT
+1111 VT
-1119 SGSIY
+1119 HS
-1124 KFTWLNVTVN
+1124 
-1134 PAEETTQAKRKAG
+1134 
-1147 EIDDNTYCFAV
+1147 V
-1158 RVEFTAESANALQSA
+1158 RVNL
-1173 MAGNTVKCENPAA
+1173 K
-1186 PKDAYEF
+1186 
-1193 YRCCTIQLR
+1193 
-1202 DDGRW
+1202 
-1207 YGTELGT
+1207 T
-1214 GWLCAIP
+1214 GAQEILD
-1221 KKEGLPPPFFAVFQR
+1221 
-1236 RAGKSTGT
+1236 
-1244 SQRYVV
+1244 

>member
-40 WLWLALAA
+40 WLWLALAV

-61 PVQAAPPKDY
+61 PVQAEPPKDY

-132 YLAGAAAF
+132 YLAGTAAF

-159 RDVSRADYAAM
+159 RDVARADYAAM
-170 LSDTARDLGVSA
+170 LSDTARNLGVSA

-314 TNVLGAQKKRGLGVV
+314 TNVLGVQKKRGLGVV

-340 CAISWGERAQKN
+340 CAVSWGERAQTN
-352 DDPFADKSY
+352 DDPFADKAY

-383 SFRTTTNTAGE
+383 TFHTSTNSSGE
-394 KYVTLCDAWGS
+394 KYLSLCDAWGS

-458 QVYLLKQKDGSVY
+458 QVYLLKQKDGTVY
-471 LGLAGDYEE
+471 VGLAGDYEE

-494 QVNPIY
+494 QTHPIY
-500 ASMDDYAAACVE
+500 ASMDDYAAERVAE
-512 DLKKGTMT
+512 LKKGTMT
-520 YSVSENNDYAS
+520 YSVSENNEYAS

-543 TQLEQADSLGNLSP
+543 TQLEFADSLGNLSP

-563 LWYFQYEMKPT
+563 LWYFQYERKPT
-574 NEAGMQI
+574 NEAGVEI
-581 DVIGGQELTDD
+581 EPVGGQYVTDD
-592 GYLNENWT
+592 GYLRESWT
-600 HYLTVLHYTYGEKTG
+600 HYLTVLRYTYGEKTG

-620 TYTGNDGLWYNG
+620 IYTGNDGLWYNG
-632 CSYSGEEKY
+632 CNYSGEEKY
-641 YLHDFYV
+641 YLHDFYI

-660 PDLLNDTA
+660 PNLLNA
-668 ADGYGRANQCEARL
+668 ATDGYGRANQCEARL

-800 VILQAMVNSFR
+800 EVLRAMVRSF
-811 TSKIL
+811 TVNW
-816 FTDGSPN
+816 DADAAA
-823 GSESSDPAPDDTAF
+823 DPALDDSDF

-843 ASNGGAS
+843 ASNGGAAWMYLS
-850 WLSLNTDGMA
+850 KNSAAVSDCNMRNVTPTVKLDECSYALLNEEFTPDDGKQTLTLWLSNN
-860 VGGHDPKDSAPT
+860 DS
-872 VLLDTC
+872 
-878 DYKEYDPSESS
+878 SH
-889 PSGSAVPPGGGNPLA
+889 LA
-904 LCLSLSNSAR
+904 
-914 FTFYEGSD
+914 FYEGTNV
-922 FMLYQHGDTR
+922 MLYQRDDAR
-932 YYKVSSYG
+932 YYKVSNFG
-940 DYATIFDAMLA
+940 DYATLYDAMLA
-951 WYNKTPDKEA
+951 WFNSAQSGTEPSDASSTTTTNAVSRDSLIKAADSYVDLGGYLWYTAGGKFYRWHEGGSVETLRELPYNDVTDQPAIATLAVEYDQVALRWHIGGATTGTTMLELYGADGKRTMELDGSAPFAISGNTIVKLRSFPPTTGNLLLSTDGGKTW
-961 TFESDLVLASNAATV
+961 
-976 DILAFCPA
+976 
-984 SGESGSHAPLLT
+984 SGLGDADWFYGSVTEDSSGSTSYALADLT
-996 GYSVAL
+996 IRDGYVYTTAVY
-1002 DSYEYKPIDKPKNLD
+1002 DIDHQK
-1017 GLDSVELWPHNAQ
+1017 
-1030 ATCLIFYKGTNTVKY
+1030 
-1045 VSGKS
+1045 
-1050 ERYYRAVGDFSIVD
+1050 
-1064 NDGRTLYD
+1064 
-1072 LMRVW
+1072 
-1077 YDTAEYSDMLTSDV
+1077 TSDPL
-1091 RAQSKSF
+1091 
-1098 SWQEAAQN
+1098 
-1106 WANAY
+1106 
-1111 YGTQKEVT
+1111 VT
-1119 SGSIY
+1119 H
-1124 KFTWLNVTVN
+1124 
-1134 PAEETTQAKRKAG
+1134 
-1147 EIDDNTYCFAV
+1147 AV
-1158 RVEFTAESANALQSA
+1158 RISI
-1173 MAGNTVKCENPAA
+1173 K
-1186 PKDAYEF
+1186 
-1193 YRCCTIQLR
+1193 
-1202 DDGRW
+1202 
-1207 YGTELGT
+1207 T
-1214 GWLCAIP
+1214 GAQEILD
-1221 KKEGLPPPFFAVFQR
+1221 
-1236 RAGKSTGT
+1236 
-1244 SQRYVV
+1244 

>member
-40 WLWLALAA
+40 WLWLALAV

-159 RDVSRADYAAM
+159 RDVARADYAAM

-340 CAISWGERAQKN
+340 CAVSWGERGKKN
-352 DDPFADKSY
+352 DAPF
-361 TVDILLYEAPAFT
+361 
-374 DGFTDGTYP
+374 DGTRYNP
-383 SFRTTTNTAGE
+383 VLVVANWELTIGKNFRPLYYVSDESGTYFRLSREDGVNTVTMIYDGGE
-394 KYVTLCDAWGS
+394 TAFAPMESVTLTQENFDGTLLPDLDALRSDNKTAWRVQLPDNFDDHDPEASPNLVFLLEQEDGTLYLCIGYHFNGGDAFPEDS
-405 TSIYGPMEEY
+405 DRIRWVYR
-415 TLEKQSFYALFG
+415 LEK
-427 STKASP
+427 
-433 VDDLIQNNKS
+433 
-443 AWSGHCEEASDGQPN
+443 
-458 QVYLLKQKDGSVY
+458 
-471 LGLAGDYEE
+471 E
-480 DGSELFCSV
+480 D
-489 FRLNE
+489 NT
-494 QVNPIY
+494 IY
-500 ASMDDYAAACVE
+500 PSMDDYAAACVE

-543 TQLEQADSLGNLSP
+543 TRLEQGDSLGNLSP

-574 NEAGMQI
+574 NEAGVQI

-592 GYLNENWT
+592 GYLNEHWT

-615 YQVIG
+615 YQIIG
-620 TYTGNDGLWYNG
+620 TSMSNDGLWYNG
-632 CSYSGEEKY
+632 CGYGVDLKY

-648 DYAGLDLPKMFI
+648 DYAGLNEPKMYI
-660 PDLLNDTA
+660 PNLVDGLVE
-668 ADGYGRANQCEARL
+668 DGYGHGNSVEGRL
-682 ISGDGSYYFYA
+682 VSGSTYNFCYYYV
-693 PITAWACN
+693 PITGWACS
-701 PGTEFWY
+701 PGTDYWY
-708 SRYDTGSYFN
+708 SRYDTGSYFSV
-718 AKKLEQS
+718 KKLERGIN
-725 LDEAKAEWE
+725 DAKAEWE
-734 STGAKAEKTDAGW
+734 STGVTGEKVDTGCW
-747 RFVTHEGMSNT
+747 RYVTHEGMSNT
-758 IVTLFDAPDGTCY
+758 IVTLFAGPNNTTY
-771 EVTTHWTFDGST
+771 EVEIHWLFDGST
-783 EENQWGWNRD
+783 EENQWGWNHD
-793 RAVEGEA
+793 RAVEEEA
-800 VILQAMVNSFR
+800 VILQAMVKHFTINGG
-811 TSKIL
+811 IY
-816 FTDGSPN
+816 FTDGSSD
-823 GSESSDPAPDDTAF
+823 SESPADTAF
-837 QADLQL
+837 LTDLQL
-843 ASNGGAS
+843 AANGGIESLTLFPAATSSIISPREPVSTEGSELHVDLSNYGYSSTSEPENISLLNHIRIDLKGDSQS
-850 WLSLNTDGMA
+850 WF
-860 VGGHDPKDSAPT
+860 
-872 VLLDTC
+872 
-878 DYKEYDPSESS
+878 ESYQ
-889 PSGSAVPPGGGNPLA
+889 GGNVIGYCAENRP
-904 LCLSLSNSAR
+904 
-914 FTFYEGSD
+914 TE
-922 FMLYQHGDTR
+922 
-932 YYKVSSYG
+932 YY
-940 DYATIFDAMLA
+940 
-951 WYNKTPDKEA
+951 
-961 TFESDLVLASNAATV
+961 
-976 DILAFCPA
+976 LAF
-984 SGESGSHAPLLT
+984 
-996 GYSVAL
+996 
-1002 DSYEYKPIDKPKNLD
+1002 
-1017 GLDSVELWPHNAQ
+1017 
-1030 ATCLIFYKGTNTVKY
+1030 
-1045 VSGKS
+1045 
-1050 ERYYRAVGDFSIVD
+1050 GDF
-1064 NDGRTLYD
+1064 GKYATLYD
-1072 LMRVW
+1072 VILEWYHSAQSGTKPSDASSTTTTNAVSRDSLIKAADSYVDLGGYLW
-1077 YDTAEYSDMLTSDV
+1077 YTAGGKFCRWREGGSVETVCDLPLDYDTPVSASLSTQDNRILMNYHIGGATMGSFITDLYDTDGKKLSSINGYNAIAISGDIIVMTDHFMPTPNNMSISYDCGKTFTEFGDKDWFYGSALTEDGI
-1091 RAQSKSF
+1091 
-1098 SWQEAAQN
+1098 
-1106 WANAY
+1106 Y
-1111 YGTQKEVT
+1111 VT
-1119 SGSIY
+1119 SVNSSLEIRDGYVYTTAVYDINHEKSDDP
-1124 KFTWLNVTVN
+1124 LVTH
-1134 PAEETTQAKRKAG
+1134 
-1147 EIDDNTYCFAV
+1147 AV
-1158 RVEFTAESANALQSA
+1158 RISI
-1173 MAGNTVKCENPAA
+1173 K
-1186 PKDAYEF
+1186 
-1193 YRCCTIQLR
+1193 
-1202 DDGRW
+1202 
-1207 YGTELGT
+1207 T
-1214 GWLCAIP
+1214 GAQEILD
-1221 KKEGLPPPFFAVFQR
+1221 
-1236 RAGKSTGT
+1236 
-1244 SQRYVV
+1244 

>member
-40 WLWLALAA
+40 WLWLALAV

-61 PVQAAPPKDY
+61 PVQAEPPKDY

-80 AIQSTDNLFGDMAE
+80 TIQSTDNLFGDMAE
-94 KSGQSPAQVR
+94 KSGQSPAAVR

-159 RDVSRADYAAM
+159 RDVARADYAAM

-340 CAISWGERAQKN
+340 CAVGWGERAQTQKN

-581 DVIGGQELTDD
+581 NIVGGQELTDD

-600 HYLTVLHYTYGEKTG
+600 HYLTVLHYTSGEKTG

-758 IVTLFDAPDGTCY
+758 IVTLFDAPDDTCY

-793 RAVEGEA
+793 RAVESEA
-800 VILQAMVNSFR
+800 EVLRAMVRSF
-811 TSKIL
+811 TVNW
-816 FTDGSPN
+816 DADAAA
-823 GSESSDPAPDDTAF
+823 DPALDDSDF

-843 ASNGGAS
+843 ASNGGAAWMYLS
-850 WLSLNTDGMA
+850 KNSAAVSDCNMRNVTPTVKLDECSYALLNEEFTPDDGKQTLTLWLSNN
-860 VGGHDPKDSAPT
+860 DS
-872 VLLDTC
+872 
-878 DYKEYDPSESS
+878 SH
-889 PSGSAVPPGGGNPLA
+889 LA
-904 LCLSLSNSAR
+904 
-914 FTFYEGSD
+914 FYEGTNV
-922 FMLYQHGDTR
+922 MLYQRDDAR
-932 YYKVSSYG
+932 YYKVSNFG
-940 DYATIFDAMLA
+940 DYATLYDAMLA
-951 WYNKTPDKEA
+951 WFNSAQSGTE
-961 TFESDLVLASNAATV
+961 TSDASSTTTTNAVSRDSLIKA
-976 DILAFCPA
+976 A
-984 SGESGSHAPLLT
+984 
-996 GYSVAL
+996 
-1002 DSYEYKPIDKPKNLD
+1002 DSY
-1017 GLDSVELWPHNAQ
+1017 
-1030 ATCLIFYKGTNTVKY
+1030 
-1045 VSGKS
+1045 
-1050 ERYYRAVGDFSIVD
+1050 VD
-1064 NDGRTLYD
+1064 NDDYLWYISGGKLCRWHEGGSVETLRELPYNDVTDQPAIATLAVEYDQVALRWHIGGATTGTTMLELYGADGKRTMELD
-1072 LMRVW
+1072 
-1077 YDTAEYSDMLTSDV
+1077 
-1091 RAQSKSF
+1091 
-1098 SWQEAAQN
+1098 
-1106 WANAY
+1106 
-1111 YGTQKEVT
+1111 
-1119 SGSIY
+1119 GSA
-1124 KFTWLNVTVN
+1124 
-1134 PAEETTQAKRKAG
+1134 P
-1147 EIDDNTYCFAV
+1147 FAI
-1158 RVEFTAESANALQSA
+1158 S
-1173 MAGNTVKCENPAA
+1173 GNTVVKLLSFPPTTGNLLLSTDGGKTWSAIG
-1186 PKDAYEF
+1186 DADWF
-1193 YRCCTIQLR
+1193 YGSVTEDGSSISYFPGALEIR
-1202 DDGRW
+1202 DGYVYTTAVYDIDHQKTSDPLVTHSVRVN
-1207 YGTELGT
+1207 LKT
-1214 GWLCAIP
+1214 GAQEILD
-1221 KKEGLPPPFFAVFQR
+1221 
-1236 RAGKSTGT
+1236 
-1244 SQRYVV
+1244 

>member
-140 LLYQGVSYA
+140 LLYQGLSYA
-149 LFRRTVRRWK
+149 HFRRTVRRWK
-159 RDVSRADYAAM
+159 RDVARADYAAM

-202 RLLLPHERYDV
+202 RLLLPHEHYDV

-222 ELCHLKRRDMLLKLV
+222 ELCHLKRRDMLFKLV

-340 CAISWGERAQKN
+340 CAVGWGERAQKN

-361 TVDILLYEAPAFT
+361 TVDTLLYEAPGFT
-374 DGFTDGTYP
+374 DGFTDGAYP
-383 SFRTTTNTAGE
+383 TFRTATNPAGE
-394 KYVTLCDAWGS
+394 KYVTMFNDLGYAL
-405 TSIYGPMEEY
+405 IYGPMEEY
-415 TLEKQSFYALFG
+415 KLEKQSFYALFG
-427 STKASP
+427 NTRDASP
-433 VDDLIQNNKS
+433 VDDLMQHNKS
-443 AWSGHCEEASDGQPN
+443 AWTGYCEEAKDSQPY
-458 QVYLLKQKDGSVY
+458 QAYLLEQEDGTIY
-471 LGLAGDYEE
+471 LGLSADYAE
-480 DGSELFCSV
+480 DGSECFCMV
-489 FRLNE
+489 YRLE
-494 QVNPIY
+494 KEDDTIY

-543 TQLEQADSLGNLSP
+543 TRLEQGDSLGNLSP

-574 NEAGMQI
+574 NEADMQI

-600 HYLTVLHYTYGEKTG
+600 HYLTVLHYTSGEKTG
-615 YQVIG
+615 YQIIG
-620 TYTGNDGLWYNG
+620 TSMSNDGLWYNG
-632 CSYSGEEKY
+632 CGYGVDLKY

-648 DYAGLDLPKMFI
+648 DYAGLDLPKMYI
-660 PDLLNDTA
+660 PNLVDGLVE
-668 ADGYGRANQCEARL
+668 DGYGHGNTVEGRL
-682 ISGDGSYYFYA
+682 ISGNGNYSFYV
-693 PITAWACN
+693 PISGWTYKPDAEYA
-701 PGTEFWY
+701 EYWY
-708 SRYDTGSYFN
+708 SSYNTGSYFSVT
-718 AKKLEQS
+718 EVDHS
-725 LDEAKAEWE
+725 LYDEKPEWE
-734 STGAKAEKTDAGW
+734 SAGYTAEWIDESC

-758 IVTLFDAPDGTCY
+758 VVTLFNGPNNTCY
-771 EVTTHWTFDGST
+771 IVEIHWLFDGST
-783 EENQWGWNRD
+783 EENQWGWNHD
-793 RAVEGEA
+793 RAVEEEA
-800 VILQAMVNSFR
+800 VILQAMVKHFTINGG
-811 TSKIL
+811 IY
-816 FTDGSPN
+816 FTDGSSD
-823 GSESSDPAPDDTAF
+823 SESPADTAF
-837 QADLQL
+837 LTDLQL

-860 VGGHDPKDSAPT
+860 VGGHDPKDAAPT

-889 PSGSAVPPGGGNPLA
+889 PSGSAVPPRGGNPLA

-984 SGESGSHAPLLT
+984 GGESGSHAPLLT

-1077 YDTAEYSDMLTSDV
+1077 YDTVEYSDMLTSDV

-1193 YRCCTIQLR
+1193 YRCCTIQLK

-1214 GWLCAIP
+1214 GW
-1221 KKEGLPPPFFAVFQR
+1221 
-1236 RAGKSTGT
+1236 
-1244 SQRYVV
+1244 

>member
-40 WLWLALAA
+40 WLWLALAV

-159 RDVSRADYAAM
+159 RDVSRVDYAAM

-254 LRQADEDIELA
+254 LRQTDEDIELA

-340 CAISWGERAQKN
+340 CAVSRGERAQKN

-361 TVDILLYEAPAFT
+361 TVDTLLYEAPGFT
-374 DGFTDGTYP
+374 DGFTDGAYP
-383 SFRTTTNTAGE
+383 TFRTATNPAGE
-394 KYVTLCDAWGS
+394 KYVTMFNDLGYAL
-405 TSIYGPMEEY
+405 IYGPMEEY
-415 TLEKQSFYALFG
+415 KLEKQSFYALFG
-427 STKASP
+427 NTRDASP
-433 VDDLIQNNKS
+433 VDDLMQHNKS
-443 AWSGHCEEASDGQPN
+443 AWTGYCEEAKDSQPY
-458 QVYLLKQKDGSVY
+458 QAYLLEQEDGTIY
-471 LGLAGDYEE
+471 LGLSADYAE
-480 DGSELFCSV
+480 DGSECFCMV
-489 FRLNE
+489 YRLE
-494 QVNPIY
+494 KQDDTIY

-543 TQLEQADSLGNLSP
+543 TRLEQGDSLGNLSP

-592 GYLNENWT
+592 GYLNEHWT

-615 YQVIG
+615 YQIIG

-641 YLHDFYV
+641 YLHDFYI

-660 PDLLNDTA
+660 PNLLNDTA
-668 ADGYGRANQCEARL
+668 ADGYANQCEARL

-816 FTDGSPN
+816 PTTAPVLD
-823 GSESSDPAPDDTAF
+823 DPAF
-837 QADLQL
+837 KADLQL
-843 ASNGGAS
+843 ATNGGAS
-850 WLSLNTDGMA
+850 WMYLSKNSAA
-860 VGGHDPKDSAPT
+860 VSDCNMRNVTPT
-872 VLLDTC
+872 VKLDECSYALLNEEFTPDDGKQT
-878 DYKEYDPSESS
+878 
-889 PSGSAVPPGGGNPLA
+889 LT
-904 LCLSLSNSAR
+904 LWLSNNDSSHLA
-914 FTFYEGSD
+914 FYEGTNV
-922 FMLYQHGDTR
+922 MLYQRDDAR
-932 YYKVSSYG
+932 YYKVSNFG
-940 DYATIFDAMLA
+940 DYATLYDAMLA
-951 WYNKTPDKEA
+951 WFNSAQSGTETSDASSTTTTNAVSRDSLIKAADSYVDLGGYLWYTADGKFYRWHEGGSVETLRELPYNDVTDQPAIA
-961 TFESDLVLASNAATV
+961 TLAV
-976 DILAFCPA
+976 EYDQ
-984 SGESGSHAPLLT
+984 
-996 GYSVAL
+996 VAL
-1002 DSYEYKPIDKPKNLD
+1002 RWHIGGATTGTTMLELYGADGKRTMELD
-1017 GLDSVELWPHNAQ
+1017 GSAPFAISGNTIVKLRSFPPTTGNLLLSTDGGKTWTSIGDADYFYGSVTEDGSSISYFPGALE
-1030 ATCLIFYKGTNTVKY
+1030 IRDGY
-1045 VSGKS
+1045 VYTTAVYDINHEKS
-1050 ERYYRAVGDFSIVD
+1050 
-1064 NDGRTLYD
+1064 
-1072 LMRVW
+1072 
-1077 YDTAEYSDMLTSDV
+1077 SDPL
-1091 RAQSKSF
+1091 
-1098 SWQEAAQN
+1098 
-1106 WANAY
+1106 
-1111 YGTQKEVT
+1111 VT
-1119 SGSIY
+1119 H
-1124 KFTWLNVTVN
+1124 
-1134 PAEETTQAKRKAG
+1134 
-1147 EIDDNTYCFAV
+1147 AV
-1158 RVEFTAESANALQSA
+1158 RISI
-1173 MAGNTVKCENPAA
+1173 K
-1186 PKDAYEF
+1186 
-1193 YRCCTIQLR
+1193 
-1202 DDGRW
+1202 
-1207 YGTELGT
+1207 T
-1214 GWLCAIP
+1214 GAQEILD
-1221 KKEGLPPPFFAVFQR
+1221 
-1236 RAGKSTGT
+1236 
-1244 SQRYVV
+1244 

>member
-40 WLWLALAA
+40 WLWLAMAA

-140 LLYQGVSYA
+140 LLYQGISYA
-149 LFRRTVRRWK
+149 HFRRTVRRWK

-170 LSDTARDLGVSA
+170 LSNTARDLGVSA

-314 TNVLGAQKKRGLGVV
+314 TNVLGAQKKRGLGIV

-340 CAISWGERAQKN
+340 CAVSWGERAQKN

-361 TVDILLYEAPAFT
+361 TVDTLLYEAPGFT
-374 DGFTDGTYP
+374 DGFTDGAYP
-383 SFRTTTNTAGE
+383 TFRTATNPAGE
-394 KYVTLCDAWGS
+394 KYVTMFNDLGYAL
-405 TSIYGPMEEY
+405 IYGPMEEY
-415 TLEKQSFYALFG
+415 KLEKQSFYALFG
-427 STKASP
+427 NTRDASP
-433 VDDLIQNNKS
+433 VDDLMQHNKS
-443 AWSGHCEEASDGQPN
+443 AWTGYCEEAKDSQPY
-458 QVYLLKQKDGSVY
+458 QAYLLEQEDGTIY
-471 LGLAGDYEE
+471 LGLSADYAE
-480 DGSELFCSV
+480 DGSECFCMV
-489 FRLNE
+489 YRLE
-494 QVNPIY
+494 KEDDTIY
-500 ASMDDYAAACVE
+500 PSMDDYAAACVE

-543 TQLEQADSLGNLSP
+543 TRLEQGDSLGNLSP

-574 NEAGMQI
+574 NEAGVQI

-592 GYLNENWT
+592 GYLNEHWT

-615 YQVIG
+615 YQIIG
-620 TYTGNDGLWYNG
+620 TSMSNDGLWYNG
-632 CSYSGEEKY
+632 CGYGVDLKY

-648 DYAGLDLPKMFI
+648 DYAGLNEPKMYI
-660 PDLLNDTA
+660 PNLLNA
-668 ADGYGRANQCEARL
+668 ATDGYGRANQCEARL

-800 VILQAMVNSFR
+800 EVLRAMVRSF
-811 TSKIL
+811 TVNW
-816 FTDGSPN
+816 DADAAA
-823 GSESSDPAPDDTAF
+823 DPALDDSDF

-850 WLSLNTDGMA
+850 WMYLSKNSAA
-860 VGGHDPKDSAPT
+860 VSDCNMRNVTPT
-872 VLLDTC
+872 VKLDECSYALLNEEFTPDDGKQT
-878 DYKEYDPSESS
+878 
-889 PSGSAVPPGGGNPLA
+889 LT
-904 LCLSLSNSAR
+904 LWLSNNDSSHLA
-914 FTFYEGSD
+914 FYEGTNV
-922 FMLYQHGDTR
+922 MLYQRDDAR
-932 YYKVSSYG
+932 YYKVSNFG
-940 DYATIFDAMLA
+940 DYATLYDAMLA
-951 WYNKTPDKEA
+951 WYHSAQSGTKP
-961 TFESDLVLASNAATV
+961 SDASSTTTTNAVSRDSLIKA
-976 DILAFCPA
+976 A
-984 SGESGSHAPLLT
+984 
-996 GYSVAL
+996 
-1002 DSYEYKPIDKPKNLD
+1002 DSYVDLGGYLWYTAGGKFCRWRE
-1017 GLDSVELWPHNAQ
+1017 GGSVE
-1030 ATCLIFYKGTNTVKY
+1030 TVCDLPLDY
-1045 VSGKS
+1045 DTPVSAS
-1050 ERYYRAVGDFSIVD
+1050 LSTQD
-1064 NDGRTLYD
+1064 NRILMNYHIGGAIMGSFITDLYD
-1072 LMRVW
+1072 TDGKKLSSINGYNAIAISGDIIVMTDYFMPTPNNMSIS
-1077 YDTAEYSDMLTSDV
+1077 YDCGKTFTEFGDKDWFYGSALTED
-1091 RAQSKSF
+1091 
-1098 SWQEAAQN
+1098 
-1106 WANAY
+1106 
-1111 YGTQKEVT
+1111 GTYVT
-1119 SGSIY
+1119 SVNSSLEIRDGYVYTTAVYDINHEKSDDP
-1124 KFTWLNVTVN
+1124 LVTH
-1134 PAEETTQAKRKAG
+1134 
-1147 EIDDNTYCFAV
+1147 AV
-1158 RVEFTAESANALQSA
+1158 RISI
-1173 MAGNTVKCENPAA
+1173 K
-1186 PKDAYEF
+1186 
-1193 YRCCTIQLR
+1193 
-1202 DDGRW
+1202 
-1207 YGTELGT
+1207 T
-1214 GWLCAIP
+1214 GAQEILD
-1221 KKEGLPPPFFAVFQR
+1221 
-1236 RAGKSTGT
+1236 
-1244 SQRYVV
+1244 

>member
-94 KSGQSPAQVR
+94 KSGQSPAAVR

-273 LELPERAAYS
+273 LKLPERAAYS

-340 CAISWGERAQKN
+340 CAVGWGERAQTQKN

-520 YSVSENNDYAS
+520 YSVSENNEYAS

-543 TQLEQADSLGNLSP
+543 TQLEFADSLGNLSP

-574 NEAGMQI
+574 NEAGAQI
-581 DVIGGQELTDD
+581 NIVGGQELTDD
-592 GYLNENWT
+592 GYLNEHWT

-615 YQVIG
+615 YQIIG
-620 TYTGNDGLWYNG
+620 TSMSNDGLWYNG
-632 CSYSGEEKY
+632 CSYGVDLKY
-641 YLHDFYV
+641 YLHDFYI
-648 DYAGLDLPKMFI
+648 DYAGLNEPKMYI
-660 PDLLNDTA
+660 PDLVDGLVE
-668 ADGYGRANQCEARL
+668 DGYGHGNSVEGRL
-682 ISGDGSYYFYA
+682 VSDSTYNFCYYYV
-693 PITAWACN
+693 PITGWACS
-701 PGTEFWY
+701 PGTDYWY
-708 SRYDTGSYFN
+708 SRYDTGSYFSV
-718 AKKLEQS
+718 KKLERGIN
-725 LDEAKAEWE
+725 DAKAEWE
-734 STGAKAEKTDAGW
+734 STGVTGEKVDTGCW
-747 RFVTHEGMSNT
+747 RYVTHEGMSNT
-758 IVTLFDAPDGTCY
+758 IVTLFAGPNNTTY
-771 EVTTHWTFDGST
+771 EVEIHWLFDGST
-783 EENQWGWNRD
+783 EENQWGWNHD
-793 RAVEGEA
+793 RAVEEEA
-800 VILQAMVNSFR
+800 VILQAMVKHFTIDATVRLTQVNASDTAAASTGFDALDAALDALGDMNVTADPLGHAVMVPNATAKWDDRNGTNIAYRAEIAKQFRQYSWKEASNVAQFGEEVLSVQCDRWNFYLYSNYKNVLSF
-811 TSKIL
+811 
-816 FTDGSPN
+816 FDQ
-823 GSESSDPAPDDTAF
+823 ESDPKGYPYAF
-837 QADLQL
+837 EITNAGAENAVWDAFYKWYEEAVAADSGKQ
-843 ASNGGAS
+843 
-850 WLSLNTDGMA
+850 
-860 VGGHDPKDSAPT
+860 T
-872 VLLDTC
+872 V
-878 DYKEYDPSESS
+878 
-889 PSGSAVPPGGGNPLA
+889 
-904 LCLSLSNSAR
+904 
-914 FTFYEGSD
+914 
-922 FMLYQHGDTR
+922 
-932 YYKVSSYG
+932 
-940 DYATIFDAMLA
+940 
-951 WYNKTPDKEA
+951 TP
-961 TFESDLVLASNAATV
+961 AAT
-976 DILAFCPA
+976 DTLSRA
-984 SGESGSHAPLLT
+984 SITKSA
-996 GYSVAL
+996 
-1002 DSYEYKPIDKPKNLD
+1002 DSY
-1017 GLDSVELWPHNAQ
+1017 
-1030 ATCLIFYKGTNTVKY
+1030 
-1045 VSGKS
+1045 
-1050 ERYYRAVGDFSIVD
+1050 VD
-1064 NDGRTLYD
+1064 NDGYLWYIFSGKLCRWREGSAVETICTLPID
-1072 LMRVW
+1072 
-1077 YDTAEYSDMLTSDV
+1077 SLTDSPV
-1091 RAQSKSF
+1091 RATLSIMVSRVALRYHIGGATMGTYVTELYNSDGEQYVKIDGYESIAFDNHGNIVKTLQF
-1098 SWQEAAQN
+1098 PPAQN
-1106 WANAY
+1106 NLSISYDSGKTWTSIGDADY
-1111 YGTQKEVT
+1111 FYGSVT
-1119 SGSIY
+1119 EDGSSISY
-1124 KFTWLNVTVN
+1124 FPGALEIRDGYVYTTAVYDIDHEKSNDPLVTH
-1134 PAEETTQAKRKAG
+1134 
-1147 EIDDNTYCFAV
+1147 AV
-1158 RVEFTAESANALQSA
+1158 RISI
-1173 MAGNTVKCENPAA
+1173 K
-1186 PKDAYEF
+1186 
-1193 YRCCTIQLR
+1193 
-1202 DDGRW
+1202 
-1207 YGTELGT
+1207 T
-1214 GWLCAIP
+1214 GAQEILD
-1221 KKEGLPPPFFAVFQR
+1221 
-1236 RAGKSTGT
+1236 
-1244 SQRYVV
+1244 